1 MSIQYAIRD
10 NSNAIAALNDG
21 EEIAKIDIQRLASVM
36 TSLKGNNSKNGYRTT
51 VTNLNKEIN
60 YIYNSLVSN
69 SFLNKENMTLLNT
82 YNSFLNGLITKVRTA
97 SSINNQVMQNYGV
110 SVDVIIENKDK
121 FSSNSDESASKKLR
135 VDYIC
140 ENNKEFRT
148 IFENIKNNHQ
158 IKKSDTNF
166 FIFGNNKI
174 NGWYITEKRFDSNI
188 DTSGTTLD
196 DLRKFFDKDYIKCQI
211 SSGKKRYAT
220 SFYKLNDKGFKQ
232 TSFTTN
238 ELEELKDR
246 YLFRYV
252 PSQNTIDKI
261 LESFEEIIKEN
272 GFELDS
278 DKAKISAFS
287 LEEFDEINIEIP
299 TSVKKISKKTKK
311 QEFDEIIKEGF
322 RNTGTSFLG
331 NFCNI
336 VDAHYDGM
344 PTESDICYIVQDE
357 DKEEF
362 NKYYNIY
369 KYNGDLKL
377 YNKEN
382 LGKYIKNGLEY
393 LFNNNSIE
401 KLNANNANIKAYF
414 NSNCGNFLK
423 KYDSKSGFQEFND
436 VDNYYDFY
444 SANTPYISLTFRYRN
459 DKGGIQE
466 ININSVEYPFIKSFN
481 CVDEGVK
488 TFTIKLF
495 DRDFNSLIKIYD
507 NKDKSKIIGESTL
520 EQILALSVGINNT
533 KQENDNEE
541 SKYSLAA
548 ANYGDVVG
556 TKVSEDMQYNLG
568 IIFGYSETNPKLTQ
582 GNSGEERENTT
593 GYLSSN
599 ASKDEDYTYAG
610 NTKYYT
616 KDKKKQRTHRWWET
630 STESSESDNKTL
642 SDRVNSSNQTTIRT
656 ELVKTLITGY
666 QTEFSSAG
674 IYYTIKAIE
683 ISQSELSKYKI
694 YQRYTNIKGTPSEVL
709 YTVMNMVNGIFDNEE
724 EGIKLY
730 IDESCRNGKDVV
742 IEDYEKEEESKD
754 EDNVNK
760 IQEPKQV
767 QISLGSKDALSMY
780 QDDLSQGLKEEVSFK
795 NVKKPKL
802 YKSVLSIL
810 NDLKAVMP
818 PKVVDSGLMK
828 DVIVTDQ
835 DGNSV
840 KAIQKQNAYRRFTY
854 GVQMDGKKVKV
865 YFYYQQP
872 TKFKRIRKYEWGP
885 ANGKHS
891 VITNVDIKTD
901 NEYALLTSMS
911 TITEKSTTIQ
921 TRDGGIIEL
930 KKTKR
935 EGHADYIAQ
944 PGESTPLEKIAYAYS
959 QALYKGSI
967 TIMGDPFYCFD
978 KFVQPYTYP
987 IYLDFR
993 LPVSQSWSNS
1003 SNTEN
1008 KIGYSHFMSGFYVV
1022 TKITHDINDSGFRTI
1037 LEVMSYPN
1045 ITNDVLG

>member
-1 MSIQYAIRD
+1 MSVRVSWGIDSEEEKKIVCYSNETGEKKKIATFDANNFANIFTAFQGTTDSEATKRNVMKNINQYIYD
-10 NSNAIAALNDG
+10 LYLKILNNSYLVGEDQSFKDSKQKILTDFISKINSNNEINKNIINNLQNKKIAELRKEYDNINEYIIQLCKYSGTKNDKKYDDYYFIPYGYGVGNCIIDFPTGNYINSSLNKSLEIYTIKEPKLSKLVNINGSIEVSSEFGKYLDENNNSAYYNDIFLKYVPSINDLQTWLKNYENSVLKNKGFEFGSEKEKIEIPIFLGSADKQTVEIPKYVTESSTKNKEEVVDQVIKYGFLGSNPSGSFITYATRADVMKFPSG
-21 EEIAKIDIQRLASVM
+21 EANYKID
-36 TSLKGNNSKNGYRTT
+36 
-51 VTNLNKEIN
+51 KEIVGDYDIYKYGAKEIDFN
-60 YIYNSLVSN
+60 NKVALGEYITNGLKYLHNNNTINSLVN
-69 SFLNKENMTLLNT
+69 
-82 YNSFLNGLITKVRTA
+82 
-97 SSINNQVMQNYGV
+97 
-110 SVDVIIENKDK
+110 
-121 FSSNSDESASKKLR
+121 
-135 VDYIC
+135 
-140 ENNKEFRT
+140 
-148 IFENIKNNHQ
+148 
-158 IKKSDTNF
+158 
-166 FIFGNNKI
+166 
-174 NGWYITEKRFDSNI
+174 
-188 DTSGTTLD
+188 
-196 DLRKFFDKDYIKCQI
+196 
-211 SSGKKRYAT
+211 
-220 SFYKLNDKGFKQ
+220 
-232 TSFTTN
+232 
-238 ELEELKDR
+238 
-246 YLFRYV
+246 
-252 PSQNTIDKI
+252 
-261 LESFEEIIKEN
+261 
-272 GFELDS
+272 
-278 DKAKISAFS
+278 
-287 LEEFDEINIEIP
+287 
-299 TSVKKISKKTKK
+299 
-311 QEFDEIIKEGF
+311 
-322 RNTGTSFLG
+322 
-331 NFCNI
+331 
-336 VDAHYDGM
+336 
-344 PTESDICYIVQDE
+344 
-357 DKEEF
+357 
-362 NKYYNIY
+362 
-369 KYNGDLKL
+369 
-377 YNKEN
+377 
-382 LGKYIKNGLEY
+382 
-393 LFNNNSIE
+393 
-401 KLNANNANIKAYF
+401 NNANIKSYF
-414 NSNCGNFLK
+414 NDNCGNFLK

-444 SANTPYISLTFRYRN
+444 SASTPYVSLTFRYRN
-459 DKGGIQE
+459 DKGGIQKV
-466 ININSVEYPFIKSFN
+466 NINSVEYPFIKSFN

-495 DRDFNSLIKIYD
+495 DRDFNSLINIYD

-568 IIFGYSETNPKLTQ
+568 ITFGYSETNPKLTQ
-582 GNSGEERENTT
+582 ENGTN
-593 GYLSSN
+593 YLSDR
-599 ASKDEDYTYAG
+599 ASQDENYAKAG
-610 NTKYYT
+610 NTRYLKNGT
-616 KDKKKQRTHRWWET
+616 ENQRSHRWWET
-630 STESSESDNKTL
+630 SVEESNDHNKTL

-683 ISQSELSKYKI
+683 VSQSELSKYKI

-810 NDLKAVMP
+810 NDLKAIMP

-891 VITNVDIKTD
+891 VITNIDIKTD

-911 TITEKSTTIQ
+911 TVTEKGASVIS
-921 TRDGGIIEL
+921 RDGYGTEAL
-930 KKTKR
+930 KNKDVKY
-935 EGHADYIAQ
+935 ADYIAQ
-944 PGESTPLEKIAYAYS
+944 PGESTPLEQIAYAYS

-1003 SNTEN
+1003 SNTN

>member
-1 MSIQYAIRD
+1 MH
-10 NSNAIAALNDG
+10 
-21 EEIAKIDIQRLASVM
+21 
-36 TSLKGNNSKNGYRTT
+36 NNNT
-51 VTNLNKEIN
+51 I
-60 YIYNSLVSN
+60 NSLVN
-69 SFLNKENMTLLNT
+69 
-82 YNSFLNGLITKVRTA
+82 
-97 SSINNQVMQNYGV
+97 
-110 SVDVIIENKDK
+110 
-121 FSSNSDESASKKLR
+121 
-135 VDYIC
+135 
-140 ENNKEFRT
+140 
-148 IFENIKNNHQ
+148 
-158 IKKSDTNF
+158 
-166 FIFGNNKI
+166 
-174 NGWYITEKRFDSNI
+174 
-188 DTSGTTLD
+188 
-196 DLRKFFDKDYIKCQI
+196 
-211 SSGKKRYAT
+211 
-220 SFYKLNDKGFKQ
+220 
-232 TSFTTN
+232 
-238 ELEELKDR
+238 
-246 YLFRYV
+246 
-252 PSQNTIDKI
+252 
-261 LESFEEIIKEN
+261 
-272 GFELDS
+272 
-278 DKAKISAFS
+278 
-287 LEEFDEINIEIP
+287 
-299 TSVKKISKKTKK
+299 
-311 QEFDEIIKEGF
+311 
-322 RNTGTSFLG
+322 
-331 NFCNI
+331 
-336 VDAHYDGM
+336 
-344 PTESDICYIVQDE
+344 
-357 DKEEF
+357 
-362 NKYYNIY
+362 
-369 KYNGDLKL
+369 
-377 YNKEN
+377 
-382 LGKYIKNGLEY
+382 
-393 LFNNNSIE
+393 
-401 KLNANNANIKAYF
+401 NNANIKSYF
-414 NSNCGNFLK
+414 NDNCGNFLK
-423 KYDSKSGFQEFND
+423 DYDSKSGFQEFND

-444 SANTPYISLTFRYRN
+444 SASTPYVSLTFRYRN
-459 DKGGIQE
+459 DKGGIQKV
-466 ININSVEYPFIKSFN
+466 NINSVEYPFIKSFN

-541 SKYSLAA
+541 TKYSLTA

-556 TKVSEDMQYNLG
+556 TKVSEDMQFNLG

-582 GNSGEERENTT
+582 ENGTN
-593 GYLSSN
+593 YLSDR
-599 ASKDEDYTYAG
+599 ASQDENYAKAG
-610 NTKYYT
+610 NTRYLKNGT
-616 KDKKKQRTHRWWET
+616 ENQRTHRWWET
-630 STESSESDNKTL
+630 SVEESNDHNRTL

-683 ISQSELSKYKI
+683 VSQSELSKYKI

-730 IDESCRNGKDVV
+730 IDESCRSGKDVV

-780 QDDLSQGLKEEVSFK
+780 QDDLSQGLKEEISFK

-810 NDLKAVMP
+810 NDLKAIMP

-911 TITEKSTTIQ
+911 TVTEKGASVIS
-921 TRDGGIIEL
+921 RDGYGTEAL
-930 KKTKR
+930 KNKDVKY
-935 EGHADYIAQ
+935 ADYIAQ
-944 PGESTPLEKIAYAYS
+944 PGESTPLKKIAYAYS

-1003 SNTEN
+1003 SNTN

>member
-1 MSIQYAIRD
+1 MSVRVSWGIDSEEEKKIACYSNETGKKKKIATFDANNFANIFTAFQGTTDSETAKRNVMKNINQYIYD
-10 NSNAIAALNDG
+10 LYLKILNNNYLVGEDQSFKDSKQKILTDFISKISSNN
-21 EEIAKIDIQRLASVM
+21 E
-36 TSLKGNNSKNGYRTT
+36 
-51 VTNLNKEIN
+51 LNKEIIKNLQNKKIAELRKEYDNINEFIIQLCKYSGIKNDKKYDDYYFIPYGYGVGNCIIGFPTGN
-60 YIYNSLVSN
+60 YINSSLDKSLEIYTVKEPKLSKLVNINGFIEVSSKFGN
-69 SFLNKENMTLLNT
+69 YLN
-82 YNSFLNGLITKVRTA
+82 
-97 SSINNQVMQNYGV
+97 
-110 SVDVIIENKDK
+110 
-121 FSSNSDESASKKLR
+121 
-135 VDYIC
+135 
-140 ENNKEFRT
+140 ENNNSARYNN
-148 IFENIKNNHQ
+148 IF
-158 IKKSDTNF
+158 
-166 FIFGNNKI
+166 
-174 NGWYITEKRFDSNI
+174 
-188 DTSGTTLD
+188 
-196 DLRKFFDKDYIKCQI
+196 
-211 SSGKKRYAT
+211 
-220 SFYKLNDKGFKQ
+220 
-232 TSFTTN
+232 
-238 ELEELKDR
+238 LK
-246 YLFRYV
+246 YV
-252 PSQNTIDKI
+252 PSINDLQTWLKNYEDSVLKN
-261 LESFEEIIKEN
+261 K
-272 GFELDS
+272 GFEFGS
-278 DKAKISAFS
+278 EKEK
-287 LEEFDEINIEIP
+287 IEIP
-299 TSVKKISKKTKK
+299 TFLGSTDK
-311 QEFDEIIKEGF
+311 QIVEIPKYIKESSTKNKEEIVDQVIKYG
-322 RNTGTSFLG
+322 FLG
-331 NFCNI
+331 NNPSGSFIIYATKPNI
-336 VDAHYDGM
+336 MNFPSGEANYK
-344 PTESDICYIVQDE
+344 I
-357 DKEEF
+357 DKEIVGD
-362 NKYYNIY
+362 YDIY
-369 KYNGDLKL
+369 KYGAKEIDFN
-377 YNKEN
+377 NKVA
-382 LGKYIKNGLEY
+382 LGEYITNGLKY
-393 LFNNNSIE
+393 LHNNNTINS
-401 KLNANNANIKAYF
+401 LVNTNANIKAYF
-414 NSNCGNFLK
+414 NDNCGNFLNE
-423 KYDSKSGFQEFND
+423 YDSKNGFQEFNN

-444 SANTPYISLTFRYRN
+444 SASTPYVSLTFRYRN
-459 DKGGIQE
+459 DKGGIQKV
-466 ININSVEYPFIKSFN
+466 NINSVEYPFIKSFN

-495 DRDFNSLIKIYD
+495 DRDFNSLINIYD
-507 NKDKSKIIGESTL
+507 DNGNKIGESTL

-541 SKYSLAA
+541 AKYSLTA

-582 GNSGEERENTT
+582 GNEGVERTKSTDYLSNRIT
-593 GYLSSN
+593 GY
-599 ASKDEDYTYAG
+599 TQAG
-610 NTKYYT
+610 NTKYLT
-616 KDKKKQRTHRWWET
+616 DNSTNQRTHRWWET
-630 STESSESDNKTL
+630 STESSKSDNKTL

-656 ELVKTLITGY
+656 ELIETLIIGY

-683 ISQSELSKYKI
+683 MSQSELSKYKI

-709 YTVMNMVNGIFDNEE
+709 YTVMNMVNSIFDDKDG
-724 EGIKLY
+724 GIKLY
-730 IDESCRNGKDVV
+730 IDESCRSGKDVV
-742 IEDYEKEEESKD
+742 IEDYEKEEENKD

-760 IQEPKQV
+760 VQEPKQV

-780 QDDLSQGLKEEVSFK
+780 QDDLSQELKDKEWFK
-795 NVKKPKL
+795 ENKKPKL

-854 GVQMDGKKVKV
+854 GVQKTDKGKVEV

-872 TKFKRIRKYEWGP
+872 TKFERIKKYEWGP

-911 TITEKSTTIQ
+911 TITEKSTIIQ
-921 TRDGGIIEL
+921 TRDGGTIEL
-930 KKTKR
+930 KKTKKK
-935 EGHADYIAQ
+935 GHADYIAQ

-1003 SNTEN
+1003 SSTN

>member
-1 MSIQYAIRD
+1 MQKDNFEEKRMSVRVSWGIDSEEEKKIVCYSNETGKKKKIATFDANNFANIFTAFQGTTDSEVTKRNVMKNINQYIYD
-10 NSNAIAALNDG
+10 LYL
-21 EEIAKIDIQRLASVM
+21 KIL
-36 TSLKGNNSKNGYRTT
+36 NNSYLVGEDQRFKNSKQKILSDFISKIKSNNESNK
-51 VTNLNKEIN
+51 NL
-60 YIYNSLVSN
+60 
-69 SFLNKENMTLLNT
+69 
-82 YNSFLNGLITKVRTA
+82 
-97 SSINNQVMQNYGV
+97 
-110 SVDVIIENKDK
+110 
-121 FSSNSDESASKKLR
+121 
-135 VDYIC
+135 
-140 ENNKEFRT
+140 
-148 IFENIKNNHQ
+148 
-158 IKKSDTNF
+158 
-166 FIFGNNKI
+166 
-174 NGWYITEKRFDSNI
+174 TEKVHNI
-188 DTSGTTLD
+188 IIK
-196 DLRKFFDKDYIKCQI
+196 DLRKENSDINEFIKELCRASKVSDDEYDYFYFVPSDNEVRNYIVSFPDDNYLLQDSKNKIETYVKKTPKLSQLVTFNPFVKIPDGFDKYLDQNSSLYNNIFFKYVPDIFDLQI
-211 SSGKKRYAT
+211 WLKEYEKDVL
-220 SFYKLNDKGFKQ
+220 KNKGFEFG
-232 TSFTTN
+232 S
-238 ELEELKDR
+238 E
-246 YLFRYV
+246 
-252 PSQNTIDKI
+252 
-261 LESFEEIIKEN
+261 KE
-272 GFELDS
+272 
-278 DKAKISAFS
+278 K
-287 LEEFDEINIEIP
+287 IEIP
-299 TSVKKISKKTKK
+299 TFLGSTHKQIVEIPKYVTESSTKNK
-311 QEFDEIIKEGF
+311 EEIVDQVIKYG
-322 RNTGTSFLG
+322 FLG
-331 NFCNI
+331 NNSNYGGSFIIYATKPNI
-336 VDAHYDGM
+336 MNFPSGEANYKIGKEIVGDYD
-344 PTESDICYIVQDE
+344 
-357 DKEEF
+357 
-362 NKYYNIY
+362 IY
-369 KYNGDLKL
+369 KYGAKEIDFN
-377 YNKEN
+377 NKVV
-382 LGKYIKNGLEY
+382 LGEYITNGLKY
-393 LFNNNSIE
+393 LHNNNTINS
-401 KLNANNANIKAYF
+401 LVYNNANIKIYF
-414 NSNCGNFLK
+414 NENCGNFLK
-423 KYDSKSGFQEFND
+423 KHDSNSPVEFND

-444 SANTPYISLTFRYRN
+444 SASTPYVSLKFRYRN
-459 DKGGIQE
+459 DKGGIQKV
-466 ININSVEYPFIKSFN
+466 NINSVEYPFIKSFN

-495 DRDFNSLIKIYD
+495 DRDFNSLINIYD
-507 NKDKSKIIGESTL
+507 DNGNKIGESTL

-533 KQENDNEE
+533 KQGINNTKQENNNEE
-541 SKYSLAA
+541 TKYSLTA

-582 GNSGEERENTT
+582 GNEGVERTKSTDYLSNRIT
-593 GYLSSN
+593 GY
-599 ASKDEDYTYAG
+599 TQAG
-610 NTKYYT
+610 NTKYLT
-616 KDKKKQRTHRWWET
+616 DNSTNQRTHRWWET
-630 STESSESDNKTL
+630 STESSKSDNKTL

-656 ELVKTLITGY
+656 EIIETLITGY

-683 ISQSELSKYKI
+683 MSQSELSKYKI

-709 YTVMNMVNGIFDNEE
+709 YTVMNMVNGIFDGKDG
-724 EGIKLY
+724 GIKLY
-730 IDESCRNGKDVV
+730 IDESCRNGKDIV

-760 IQEPKQV
+760 VQEPKQV

-780 QDDLSQGLKEEVSFK
+780 QDDLSSGLKEEPFFK
-795 NVKKPKL
+795 NNKKPKL

-840 KAIQKQNAYRRFTY
+840 KSIQKQNAYRRFTY
-854 GVQMDGKKVKV
+854 GVQTDDKGKVEV

-872 TKFKRIRKYEWGP
+872 TKFERIRKYEWGP

-911 TITEKSTTIQ
+911 TITEKSAIIQ
-921 TRDGGIIEL
+921 TRDGGTIEL
-930 KKTKR
+930 KKTKKK
-935 EGHADYIAQ
+935 GHADYIAQ

-1003 SNTEN
+1003 SNTN

-1045 ITNDVLG
+1045 ITNDVLGKTS

>member
-1 MSIQYAIRD
+1 MSIRVSWGIDSEEEKKIVCYSNETGEKKKIATFDANNFANIFTAFQGTTDSEVTKRNVMKNINQYIYDLYLKILNNSYLVGEDQSFKNSKQKILSDFISKIESNSKSNSYIINNFQNKTIGEIRKENSD
-10 NSNAIAALNDG
+10 INEFIIQLCNSNRVSENHYDSFNFLPRKARDFNQPGLINFPDGGYIKKSSNKLEDYIKENQNLSQLIYTNINDNFKKYLDQNSSLYNNIFLKYVPSNNDLYSWLGNYENNILKNKGFNFGSEKEKIEITTFFAGSADKQTVEIPKYVTESSTKNKEEVVDQVIKYGFLGNNPSGSFITYATKPNIMNFPSGEANYKIDKEIVGDYDIYKYGAKEIDFNNKVALGEYITNGLKYLHNNNNINSLVNSNAD
-21 EEIAKIDIQRLASVM
+21 
-36 TSLKGNNSKNGYRTT
+36 
-51 VTNLNKEIN
+51 
-60 YIYNSLVSN
+60 
-69 SFLNKENMTLLNT
+69 
-82 YNSFLNGLITKVRTA
+82 
-97 SSINNQVMQNYGV
+97 
-110 SVDVIIENKDK
+110 
-121 FSSNSDESASKKLR
+121 
-135 VDYIC
+135 
-140 ENNKEFRT
+140 
-148 IFENIKNNHQ
+148 
-158 IKKSDTNF
+158 
-166 FIFGNNKI
+166 
-174 NGWYITEKRFDSNI
+174 
-188 DTSGTTLD
+188 
-196 DLRKFFDKDYIKCQI
+196 
-211 SSGKKRYAT
+211 
-220 SFYKLNDKGFKQ
+220 
-232 TSFTTN
+232 
-238 ELEELKDR
+238 
-246 YLFRYV
+246 
-252 PSQNTIDKI
+252 
-261 LESFEEIIKEN
+261 
-272 GFELDS
+272 
-278 DKAKISAFS
+278 
-287 LEEFDEINIEIP
+287 
-299 TSVKKISKKTKK
+299 
-311 QEFDEIIKEGF
+311 
-322 RNTGTSFLG
+322 
-331 NFCNI
+331 
-336 VDAHYDGM
+336 
-344 PTESDICYIVQDE
+344 
-357 DKEEF
+357 
-362 NKYYNIY
+362 
-369 KYNGDLKL
+369 
-377 YNKEN
+377 
-382 LGKYIKNGLEY
+382 
-393 LFNNNSIE
+393 
-401 KLNANNANIKAYF
+401 IKAYF
-414 NSNCGNFLK
+414 NANCGNFLK
-423 KYDSKSGFQEFND
+423 KYDSDSFVEFND

-444 SANTPYISLTFRYRN
+444 SASTPYVSLKFRYRN
-459 DKGGIQE
+459 DKGGIQKV
-466 ININSVEYPFIKSFN
+466 NINSVEYPFIKSFN

-495 DRDFNSLIKIYD
+495 DRDFNSLINIYD
-507 NKDKSKIIGESTL
+507 DNGNKIGESTL

-533 KQENDNEE
+533 KQENNNEKA
-541 SKYSLAA
+541 KYSLTA

-556 TKVSEDMQYNLG
+556 TKVSDDMQYNLG

-582 GNSGEERENTT
+582 GNSGVERETST

-599 ASKDEDYTYAG
+599 ASTNGDYTYAG

-630 STESSESDNKTL
+630 STESSKSDNKTL

-656 ELVKTLITGY
+656 EIIETLITGY

-683 ISQSELSKYKI
+683 MSQSELSKYKI

-709 YTVMNMVNGIFDNEE
+709 YTVMNMVNGIFDGKDG
-724 EGIKLY
+724 GIKLY

-760 IQEPKQV
+760 VQEPKQV

-780 QDDLSQGLKEEVSFK
+780 QDDLSNGLKEEVSFK
-795 NVKKPKL
+795 NIKKPKL

-854 GVQMDGKKVKV
+854 GVQTDDKGKVEV

-891 VITNVDIKTD
+891 VITNIDIKTD

-911 TITEKSTTIQ
+911 TITEKGASVKS
-921 TRDGGIIEL
+921 RDGYGTEVL
-930 KKTKR
+930 KNKDVKY
-935 EGHADYIAQ
+935 ADYIAQ
-944 PGESTPLEKIAYAYS
+944 PGESTPLDKIAYAYS

-978 KFVQPYTYP
+978 KFVQPFTYP

-1003 SNTEN
+1003 SSTN

-1045 ITNDVLG
+1045 ITNDVLGTNKLN

>member
-1 MSIQYAIRD
+1 MSVRVSWGIDSEEEKKIVCYSNETGEKKKIATFDVNNFANIFTAFQGTTDSEATKRNVMKNINQYIYDLYLKILNNSYLVGEDQSFKDSKQKILSDFISKIESNSKSNSYIINNFQNKTIGEIRKENSDINEFIIQLC
-10 NSNAIAALNDG
+10 NSNRVSENHYDSFNFLPRKARDFNQPGLIKFPDGGYIKKSSNKLEDYIKENQNLSQLIYTNINDNFKKYLDQNSLLYNNIFLKYVPSNNDLCSWLGNYENNILKNKGFNFGSEKEKIEITTFFAGSVDKQTVEIPKYVTESSTKNKEEVVDQVIKYGFLGNNPSGSFVTYATKPNIMNFPSG
-21 EEIAKIDIQRLASVM
+21 EANYKID
-36 TSLKGNNSKNGYRTT
+36 
-51 VTNLNKEIN
+51 KEIVGDYDIYKYGAKEIDFN
-60 YIYNSLVSN
+60 NKVALGEYITNGLKYLHNNNTINSLV
-69 SFLNKENMTLLNT
+69 NT
-82 YNSFLNGLITKVRTA
+82 
-97 SSINNQVMQNYGV
+97 
-110 SVDVIIENKDK
+110 
-121 FSSNSDESASKKLR
+121 
-135 VDYIC
+135 
-140 ENNKEFRT
+140 
-148 IFENIKNNHQ
+148 
-158 IKKSDTNF
+158 
-166 FIFGNNKI
+166 
-174 NGWYITEKRFDSNI
+174 
-188 DTSGTTLD
+188 
-196 DLRKFFDKDYIKCQI
+196 
-211 SSGKKRYAT
+211 
-220 SFYKLNDKGFKQ
+220 
-232 TSFTTN
+232 
-238 ELEELKDR
+238 
-246 YLFRYV
+246 
-252 PSQNTIDKI
+252 
-261 LESFEEIIKEN
+261 
-272 GFELDS
+272 
-278 DKAKISAFS
+278 
-287 LEEFDEINIEIP
+287 
-299 TSVKKISKKTKK
+299 
-311 QEFDEIIKEGF
+311 
-322 RNTGTSFLG
+322 
-331 NFCNI
+331 
-336 VDAHYDGM
+336 
-344 PTESDICYIVQDE
+344 
-357 DKEEF
+357 
-362 NKYYNIY
+362 
-369 KYNGDLKL
+369 
-377 YNKEN
+377 
-382 LGKYIKNGLEY
+382 
-393 LFNNNSIE
+393 
-401 KLNANNANIKAYF
+401 NANIKAYF
-414 NSNCGNFLK
+414 NANCGNFLK
-423 KYDSKSGFQEFND
+423 KYDSDSFVEFND

-444 SANTPYISLTFRYRN
+444 SASTPYVSLKFRYRN
-459 DKGGIQE
+459 DKGGIQKV
-466 ININSVEYPFIKSFN
+466 NINSVEYPFIKSFN

-495 DRDFNSLIKIYD
+495 DRDFNSLINIYD
-507 NKDKSKIIGESTL
+507 DNGNKIGESTL

-533 KQENDNEE
+533 KQENNNEKA
-541 SKYSLAA
+541 KYSLTA

-556 TKVSEDMQYNLG
+556 TKVSDDMQYNLG

-582 GNSGEERENTT
+582 GNSGVERETST

-599 ASKDEDYTYAG
+599 ASTNGDYTHAG

-630 STESSESDNKTL
+630 STESSKSDNKTL

-656 ELVKTLITGY
+656 EIIETLITGY

-683 ISQSELSKYKI
+683 MSQSELSKYKI

-709 YTVMNMVNGIFDNEE
+709 YTVMNMVNGIFDGKDG
-724 EGIKLY
+724 GIKLY

-760 IQEPKQV
+760 VQEPKQV

-780 QDDLSQGLKEEVSFK
+780 QDDLSNGLKEEVSFK
-795 NVKKPKL
+795 NIKKPKL

-854 GVQMDGKKVKV
+854 GVQTDDKGKVEV

-891 VITNVDIKTD
+891 VITNIDIKTD

-911 TITEKSTTIQ
+911 TITEKGASVKS
-921 TRDGGIIEL
+921 RDGYGTEVL
-930 KKTKR
+930 KNKDVKY
-935 EGHADYIAQ
+935 ADYIAQ
-944 PGESTPLEKIAYAYS
+944 PGESTPLEQIAYAYS

-978 KFVQPYTYP
+978 KFVQPFTYP

-993 LPVSQSWSNS
+993 LPVSQSWASAKNSNV
-1003 SNTEN
+1003 
-1008 KIGYSHFMSGFYVV
+1008 GYSHFMSGFYVV

>member
-1 MSIQYAIRD
+1 MVDQVIKYGFLGNNPSGSFITYATRGD
-10 NSNAIAALNDG
+10 VMNFPNG
-21 EEIAKIDIQRLASVM
+21 EENYKID
-36 TSLKGNNSKNGYRTT
+36 
-51 VTNLNKEIN
+51 KEIVGDYDIYKYGAKEIDFN
-60 YIYNSLVSN
+60 NKVALGEYITNGLKYLHNNNTINSLVN
-69 SFLNKENMTLLNT
+69 S
-82 YNSFLNGLITKVRTA
+82 
-97 SSINNQVMQNYGV
+97 
-110 SVDVIIENKDK
+110 
-121 FSSNSDESASKKLR
+121 
-135 VDYIC
+135 
-140 ENNKEFRT
+140 
-148 IFENIKNNHQ
+148 
-158 IKKSDTNF
+158 
-166 FIFGNNKI
+166 
-174 NGWYITEKRFDSNI
+174 
-188 DTSGTTLD
+188 
-196 DLRKFFDKDYIKCQI
+196 
-211 SSGKKRYAT
+211 
-220 SFYKLNDKGFKQ
+220 
-232 TSFTTN
+232 
-238 ELEELKDR
+238 
-246 YLFRYV
+246 
-252 PSQNTIDKI
+252 
-261 LESFEEIIKEN
+261 
-272 GFELDS
+272 
-278 DKAKISAFS
+278 
-287 LEEFDEINIEIP
+287 
-299 TSVKKISKKTKK
+299 
-311 QEFDEIIKEGF
+311 
-322 RNTGTSFLG
+322 
-331 NFCNI
+331 
-336 VDAHYDGM
+336 
-344 PTESDICYIVQDE
+344 
-357 DKEEF
+357 
-362 NKYYNIY
+362 
-369 KYNGDLKL
+369 
-377 YNKEN
+377 
-382 LGKYIKNGLEY
+382 
-393 LFNNNSIE
+393 
-401 KLNANNANIKAYF
+401 NANIKAYF

-423 KYDSKSGFQEFND
+423 EYDSKSGFQEFND

-444 SANTPYISLTFRYRN
+444 SASTPYVSLTFCYRN
-459 DKGGIQE
+459 DKGGIQKV
-466 ININSVEYPFIKSFN
+466 NINSVEYPFIKSFN

-533 KQENDNEE
+533 KQKNNNEE
-541 SKYSLAA
+541 TKYSLAA

-568 IIFGYSETNPKLTQ
+568 IIFGYSETNPKLAQ
-582 GNSGEERENTT
+582 ENGT
-593 GYLSSN
+593 GYLSDIVN
-599 ASKDEDYTYAG
+599 KEGDYAKAG
-610 NTKYYT
+610 NTKYL
-616 KDKKKQRTHRWWET
+616 KNGKENQRTHRWWET
-630 STESSESDNKTL
+630 SVEQSNSHNRTL
-642 SDRVNSSNQTTIRT
+642 SDRVSSPNQTTIRT
-656 ELVKTLITGY
+656 ELVKTLIIGY

-683 ISQSELSKYKI
+683 VSQSELSKYKI

-709 YTVMNMVNGIFDNEE
+709 YTVMNIVNGIFDDKD

-780 QDDLSQGLKEEVSFK
+780 QDNLSNGLKEEISFK

-854 GVQMDGKKVKV
+854 GVQVDEDKKVKV

-872 TKFKRIRKYEWGP
+872 TKFERIRKYEWGP

-891 VITNVDIKTD
+891 VITNIDIKTD

-911 TITEKSTTIQ
+911 TITEKGASIKS
-921 TRDGGIIEL
+921 RDGHETGIIT
-930 KKTKR
+930 KKADY
-935 EGHADYIAQ
+935 ADYIAQ
-944 PGESTPLEKIAYAYS
+944 PGDSTPLDQIAYAYS

-978 KFVQPYTYP
+978 KFVQPFTYP

-1003 SNTEN
+1003 SNTN

-1045 ITNDVLG
+1045 ITNDVLGTTS

>member
-1 MSIQYAIRD
+1 MSVKVSWGIDSEEEKKIVCYSNETGEKKKIATFDANNFANIFTAFQGTTDSEATKRNVMKNINQYIYDLYLKILNNSYLVGEDQSFKDSKQKILSDFISKIESNSKSNSYIINNFQNKTIGEIRKENSDINEFIIQLC
-10 NSNAIAALNDG
+10 NSNRVSENHYDSFNFLPRKARDFNQPGLIKFPDGGYIKKSSNKLEDYIKENQNLSQLIYTNINDNFKKYLDQNSLLYNNIFLKYVPSNNDLCSWLGNYENNILKNKGFNFGSEKEKIEITTFFAGSADKQTVEIPKYVTESSTKNKEEVVDQVIKYGFLGNNPSGSFVTYATKPNIMNFPSG
-21 EEIAKIDIQRLASVM
+21 EANYKID
-36 TSLKGNNSKNGYRTT
+36 
-51 VTNLNKEIN
+51 KEIVGDYDIYKYGAKEIDFN
-60 YIYNSLVSN
+60 NKVALGEYITNGLKYLHNNNTINSLV
-69 SFLNKENMTLLNT
+69 NT
-82 YNSFLNGLITKVRTA
+82 
-97 SSINNQVMQNYGV
+97 
-110 SVDVIIENKDK
+110 
-121 FSSNSDESASKKLR
+121 
-135 VDYIC
+135 
-140 ENNKEFRT
+140 
-148 IFENIKNNHQ
+148 
-158 IKKSDTNF
+158 
-166 FIFGNNKI
+166 
-174 NGWYITEKRFDSNI
+174 
-188 DTSGTTLD
+188 
-196 DLRKFFDKDYIKCQI
+196 
-211 SSGKKRYAT
+211 
-220 SFYKLNDKGFKQ
+220 
-232 TSFTTN
+232 
-238 ELEELKDR
+238 
-246 YLFRYV
+246 
-252 PSQNTIDKI
+252 
-261 LESFEEIIKEN
+261 
-272 GFELDS
+272 
-278 DKAKISAFS
+278 
-287 LEEFDEINIEIP
+287 
-299 TSVKKISKKTKK
+299 
-311 QEFDEIIKEGF
+311 
-322 RNTGTSFLG
+322 
-331 NFCNI
+331 
-336 VDAHYDGM
+336 
-344 PTESDICYIVQDE
+344 
-357 DKEEF
+357 
-362 NKYYNIY
+362 
-369 KYNGDLKL
+369 
-377 YNKEN
+377 
-382 LGKYIKNGLEY
+382 
-393 LFNNNSIE
+393 
-401 KLNANNANIKAYF
+401 NANIKAYF
-414 NSNCGNFLK
+414 NANCGNFLK
-423 KYDSKSGFQEFND
+423 KYDSDSFVEFND

-444 SANTPYISLTFRYRN
+444 SASTPYVSLKFRYRN
-459 DKGGIQE
+459 DKGGIQKV
-466 ININSVEYPFIKSFN
+466 NINSVEYPFIKSFN

-495 DRDFNSLIKIYD
+495 DRDFNSLINIYD
-507 NKDKSKIIGESTL
+507 DNGNKIGESTL

-533 KQENDNEE
+533 KQENNNEKA
-541 SKYSLAA
+541 KYSLTA

-556 TKVSEDMQYNLG
+556 TKVSDDMQYNLG

-582 GNSGEERENTT
+582 GNSGVERETST

-599 ASKDEDYTYAG
+599 ASTNGDYTHAG

-630 STESSESDNKTL
+630 STESSKSDNKTL

-656 ELVKTLITGY
+656 EIIETLITGY

-683 ISQSELSKYKI
+683 MSQSELSKYKI

-709 YTVMNMVNGIFDNEE
+709 YTVMNMVNGIFDGKDG
-724 EGIKLY
+724 GIKLY

-760 IQEPKQV
+760 VQEPKQV

-780 QDDLSQGLKEEVSFK
+780 QDDLSNGLKEEISFK
-795 NVKKPKL
+795 NIKKPKL

-854 GVQMDGKKVKV
+854 GVQTDDKGKVEV

-891 VITNVDIKTD
+891 VITNIDIKTD

-911 TITEKSTTIQ
+911 TITEKGAFVKS
-921 TRDGGIIEL
+921 RDGYGTEVL
-930 KKTKR
+930 KNKDVKY
-935 EGHADYIAQ
+935 ADYIAQ
-944 PGESTPLEKIAYAYS
+944 PGESTPLEQIAYAYS

-978 KFVQPYTYP
+978 KFVQPFTYP

-993 LPVSQSWSNS
+993 LPVSQSWASAKNSNV
-1003 SNTEN
+1003 
-1008 KIGYSHFMSGFYVV
+1008 GYSHFMSGFYVV

>member
-1 MSIQYAIRD
+1 MSVRVSWGIDSEEEKKIVCYSNETGEKKKIATFDANNFANIFTAFQGTTDSEVTKRNVMKNINQYIYDLYLKILNNSYLVGEDQSFKDSKQEILTDFISKIESNSKSNSYIINNFQNKTIKELRKE
-10 NSNAIAALNDG
+10 NSNINEFIVQLCNSNKVSENHYDSYSFLPKKVRDSNQPGLIKFPDGNYIKKSSNKLEDYIKENQNLSQLIYVNINDSFKKYLDQNSSLYNNIFLKYVPNNNDLHSWLRNYENNIKNKGFNFGNEKEKIEITTFFAGLPDAQTVEIPKYVTESSTKNKEEVVDQVIKYGFLGNSNYGGSFIMYATKPSIMNFPSG
-21 EEIAKIDIQRLASVM
+21 EANYKID
-36 TSLKGNNSKNGYRTT
+36 
-51 VTNLNKEIN
+51 KEIVGDYDIYKYGAKEIDFN
-60 YIYNSLVSN
+60 NKVALGEYITNGLKYLHNNNTINSLVN
-69 SFLNKENMTLLNT
+69 
-82 YNSFLNGLITKVRTA
+82 
-97 SSINNQVMQNYGV
+97 
-110 SVDVIIENKDK
+110 
-121 FSSNSDESASKKLR
+121 
-135 VDYIC
+135 
-140 ENNKEFRT
+140 
-148 IFENIKNNHQ
+148 
-158 IKKSDTNF
+158 
-166 FIFGNNKI
+166 
-174 NGWYITEKRFDSNI
+174 
-188 DTSGTTLD
+188 
-196 DLRKFFDKDYIKCQI
+196 
-211 SSGKKRYAT
+211 
-220 SFYKLNDKGFKQ
+220 
-232 TSFTTN
+232 
-238 ELEELKDR
+238 
-246 YLFRYV
+246 
-252 PSQNTIDKI
+252 
-261 LESFEEIIKEN
+261 
-272 GFELDS
+272 
-278 DKAKISAFS
+278 
-287 LEEFDEINIEIP
+287 
-299 TSVKKISKKTKK
+299 
-311 QEFDEIIKEGF
+311 
-322 RNTGTSFLG
+322 
-331 NFCNI
+331 
-336 VDAHYDGM
+336 
-344 PTESDICYIVQDE
+344 
-357 DKEEF
+357 
-362 NKYYNIY
+362 
-369 KYNGDLKL
+369 
-377 YNKEN
+377 
-382 LGKYIKNGLEY
+382 
-393 LFNNNSIE
+393 
-401 KLNANNANIKAYF
+401 NNANIKSYF
-414 NSNCGNFLK
+414 NDNCGNFLK

-444 SANTPYISLTFRYRN
+444 SASTPYVSLTFRYRN

-466 ININSVEYPFIKSFN
+466 VNINSVEYPFIKSFN

-495 DRDFNSLIKIYD
+495 DRDFNSLINIYD

-520 EQILALSVGINNT
+520 EQILALSVGINNS
-533 KQENDNEE
+533 KQENNNEE
-541 SKYSLAA
+541 TKYSLAA

-556 TKVSEDMQYNLG
+556 TKVSDDMQFNLG

-582 GNSGEERENTT
+582 ENGTN
-593 GYLSSN
+593 YLSDR
-599 ASKDEDYTYAG
+599 ASQDENYTKAG

-683 ISQSELSKYKI
+683 VSQSELSKYKI

-760 IQEPKQV
+760 VQEPKQV

-780 QDDLSQGLKEEVSFK
+780 QDNLSNGLKEEVSFK

-854 GVQMDGKKVKV
+854 GVQVDKDKKVKV

-872 TKFKRIRKYEWGP
+872 TKFERIRKYEWGP

-891 VITNVDIKTD
+891 VITNIDIKTD

-911 TITEKSTTIQ
+911 TITEKSTTMQ

-935 EGHADYIAQ
+935 EGYADYIAQ

>member
-1 MSIQYAIRD
+1 MYNNIFLKYVPNNNDLHSWLRNYENNIKNKGFNFGNEKEKIEITTFFAGSPDTQTVEIPKYVTESSTKNKEEVVDQVIKYGFLG
-10 NSNAIAALNDG
+10 NSNYGGSFIMYATKPSIMNFPSG
-21 EEIAKIDIQRLASVM
+21 EANYKID
-36 TSLKGNNSKNGYRTT
+36 
-51 VTNLNKEIN
+51 KEIVGDYDIYKYGAKEIDFN
-60 YIYNSLVSN
+60 NKVALGEYITNGLKYLHNNNTINSLVN
-69 SFLNKENMTLLNT
+69 
-82 YNSFLNGLITKVRTA
+82 
-97 SSINNQVMQNYGV
+97 
-110 SVDVIIENKDK
+110 
-121 FSSNSDESASKKLR
+121 
-135 VDYIC
+135 
-140 ENNKEFRT
+140 
-148 IFENIKNNHQ
+148 
-158 IKKSDTNF
+158 
-166 FIFGNNKI
+166 
-174 NGWYITEKRFDSNI
+174 
-188 DTSGTTLD
+188 
-196 DLRKFFDKDYIKCQI
+196 
-211 SSGKKRYAT
+211 
-220 SFYKLNDKGFKQ
+220 
-232 TSFTTN
+232 
-238 ELEELKDR
+238 
-246 YLFRYV
+246 
-252 PSQNTIDKI
+252 
-261 LESFEEIIKEN
+261 
-272 GFELDS
+272 
-278 DKAKISAFS
+278 
-287 LEEFDEINIEIP
+287 
-299 TSVKKISKKTKK
+299 
-311 QEFDEIIKEGF
+311 
-322 RNTGTSFLG
+322 
-331 NFCNI
+331 
-336 VDAHYDGM
+336 
-344 PTESDICYIVQDE
+344 
-357 DKEEF
+357 
-362 NKYYNIY
+362 
-369 KYNGDLKL
+369 
-377 YNKEN
+377 
-382 LGKYIKNGLEY
+382 
-393 LFNNNSIE
+393 
-401 KLNANNANIKAYF
+401 NNANIKSYF

-423 KYDSKSGFQEFND
+423 NYDSKSGFQEFND

-444 SANTPYISLTFRYRN
+444 SASTPYVSLTFRYRN
-459 DKGGIQE
+459 DKGGIQKV
-466 ININSVEYPFIKSFN
+466 NINSVEYPFIKSFN

-495 DRDFNSLIKIYD
+495 DRDFNSLINIYD
-507 NKDKSKIIGESTL
+507 NKDKRKIIGESTL
-520 EQILALSVGINNT
+520 EQILALSVGINNS
-533 KQENDNEE
+533 KQENNNEE
-541 SKYSLAA
+541 TKYSLAA

-556 TKVSEDMQYNLG
+556 TKVSDDMQFNLG

-582 GNSGEERENTT
+582 ENGTN
-593 GYLSSN
+593 YLSDR
-599 ASKDEDYTYAG
+599 ASQDENYAKAG
-610 NTKYYT
+610 NTRYLKNGSE
-616 KDKKKQRTHRWWET
+616 KQRTHRWWET
-630 STESSESDNKTL
+630 SVEESDDHNRTL
-642 SDRVNSSNQTTIRT
+642 SDRVNSPNQTTIRT

-683 ISQSELSKYKI
+683 VSQSELSKYKI

-780 QDDLSQGLKEEVSFK
+780 QDNLSNGLKEEVSFK

-854 GVQMDGKKVKV
+854 GVQVDGKKVKV

-891 VITNVDIKTD
+891 VITNIDIKTD

-911 TITEKSTTIQ
+911 TVTEKGASVIS
-921 TRDGGIIEL
+921 RDGYGTEAL
-930 KKTKR
+930 KNKDVKY
-935 EGHADYIAQ
+935 ADYIAQ
-944 PGESTPLEKIAYAYS
+944 PGDSTPLEQIAYAYS

-978 KFVQPYTYP
+978 KFVQPFTYP

-1003 SNTEN
+1003 SNTN

-1045 ITNDVLG
+1045 ITNDVLGTNKLN

>member
-1 MSIQYAIRD
+1 MSIRVSWGIDSEEEKKIVCYSNETGEKKKIATFDANNFANIFTAFQGTTDSEVTKRNVMKNINQYIYDLYLKILNNSYLVGEDQSFKNSKQKILSDFISKIKSNSESNSYIINNFQNKTIGEIRKENSD
-10 NSNAIAALNDG
+10 INEFIIQLCNSNRVSENHYDSFNFLPRKARDFNQPGLIKFPDGGYIKKSSNKLEDYIKENQNLSQLIYTNINDNFKKYLDQNSSLYNNIFLKYVPSNNDLYSWLGNYENNILKNKGFNFGSEKEKIEITTFFAGSADKQTVEIPKYVTESSTKNKEEVVDQVIKYGFLGNNPSGSFITYATKPNIMNFPSG
-21 EEIAKIDIQRLASVM
+21 EANYKID
-36 TSLKGNNSKNGYRTT
+36 
-51 VTNLNKEIN
+51 KEIVGDYDIYKYGAKEIDFN
-60 YIYNSLVSN
+60 NKVALGEYITNGLKYLHNNNTINSLV
-69 SFLNKENMTLLNT
+69 NT
-82 YNSFLNGLITKVRTA
+82 
-97 SSINNQVMQNYGV
+97 
-110 SVDVIIENKDK
+110 
-121 FSSNSDESASKKLR
+121 
-135 VDYIC
+135 
-140 ENNKEFRT
+140 
-148 IFENIKNNHQ
+148 
-158 IKKSDTNF
+158 
-166 FIFGNNKI
+166 
-174 NGWYITEKRFDSNI
+174 
-188 DTSGTTLD
+188 
-196 DLRKFFDKDYIKCQI
+196 
-211 SSGKKRYAT
+211 
-220 SFYKLNDKGFKQ
+220 
-232 TSFTTN
+232 
-238 ELEELKDR
+238 
-246 YLFRYV
+246 
-252 PSQNTIDKI
+252 
-261 LESFEEIIKEN
+261 
-272 GFELDS
+272 
-278 DKAKISAFS
+278 
-287 LEEFDEINIEIP
+287 
-299 TSVKKISKKTKK
+299 
-311 QEFDEIIKEGF
+311 
-322 RNTGTSFLG
+322 
-331 NFCNI
+331 
-336 VDAHYDGM
+336 
-344 PTESDICYIVQDE
+344 
-357 DKEEF
+357 
-362 NKYYNIY
+362 
-369 KYNGDLKL
+369 
-377 YNKEN
+377 
-382 LGKYIKNGLEY
+382 
-393 LFNNNSIE
+393 
-401 KLNANNANIKAYF
+401 NANIKAYF
-414 NSNCGNFLK
+414 NANCGNFLK
-423 KYDSKSGFQEFND
+423 KYDSDSFLEFND

-444 SANTPYISLTFRYRN
+444 SASTPYVSLKFRYRN
-459 DKGGIQE
+459 DKGGIQKV
-466 ININSVEYPFIKSFN
+466 NINSVEYPFIKSFN

-495 DRDFNSLIKIYD
+495 DRDFNSLINIYD
-507 NKDKSKIIGESTL
+507 DNGNKIGESTL

-533 KQENDNEE
+533 KQENNNEKA
-541 SKYSLAA
+541 KYSLTA

-556 TKVSEDMQYNLG
+556 TKVSDDMQYNLG

-582 GNSGEERENTT
+582 GNSGVERETST

-599 ASKDEDYTYAG
+599 ASTNGDYTYAG

-616 KDKKKQRTHRWWET
+616 KDKKKQRTHRWWEI
-630 STESSESDNKTL
+630 STESSKSDNKTL
-642 SDRVNSSNQTTIRT
+642 LDRVNSSNQTTIRT
-656 ELVKTLITGY
+656 EIIETLITGY

-683 ISQSELSKYKI
+683 MSQSELSKYKI

-709 YTVMNMVNGIFDNEE
+709 YTVMNMVNGIFDGKDG
-724 EGIKLY
+724 GIKLY

-760 IQEPKQV
+760 VQEPKQV

-780 QDDLSQGLKEEVSFK
+780 QDDLSNGLKEEVSFK
-795 NVKKPKL
+795 NIKKPKL

-854 GVQMDGKKVKV
+854 GVQKTDKGKVEI

-891 VITNVDIKTD
+891 VITNIDIKTD

-911 TITEKSTTIQ
+911 TITEKGASVKS
-921 TRDGGIIEL
+921 RDGYGTEVL
-930 KKTKR
+930 KNKDVKY
-935 EGHADYIAQ
+935 ADYIAQ
-944 PGESTPLEKIAYAYS
+944 PGESTPLDKIAYAYS

-978 KFVQPYTYP
+978 KFVQPFTYP

-1003 SNTEN
+1003 SSTN

-1045 ITNDVLG
+1045 ITNDVLGTNKLN

>member
-1 MSIQYAIRD
+1 MSVRVSWGIDSEEEKKIVCYSNETGEKKKIATFDANNFANIFTAFQGTADSEVTKRNVMKNINQYIYD
-10 NSNAIAALNDG
+10 LYLKILNNSYLVGEDQSFKDSKQKILTDFISKINSNNEINKNIINNLQNKKIAELRKEYDNINEFIIQLCKYSGTKNDKKYDDYYFIPYGYGVGNCIIGFPTGNYINSSLGKSLEIYTIKEPKLSKLVNINGSIEVSSEFGKYLDENNNSAYYNDIFLKYVPSINDLQTWLKNYEDSVLKNKGFEFSSEKEKIEIPIFLGSTDKQTVEIPKYVKESSTKNKEEVVDQVIKYGFLGSNPSGSFITYATRADVMKFPSG
-21 EEIAKIDIQRLASVM
+21 EANYKID
-36 TSLKGNNSKNGYRTT
+36 
-51 VTNLNKEIN
+51 KEIIGDYDIYKYGAKEIDFN
-60 YIYNSLVSN
+60 NKVALGEYITNGLKYLHNNNTINSLVN
-69 SFLNKENMTLLNT
+69 
-82 YNSFLNGLITKVRTA
+82 
-97 SSINNQVMQNYGV
+97 
-110 SVDVIIENKDK
+110 
-121 FSSNSDESASKKLR
+121 
-135 VDYIC
+135 
-140 ENNKEFRT
+140 
-148 IFENIKNNHQ
+148 
-158 IKKSDTNF
+158 
-166 FIFGNNKI
+166 
-174 NGWYITEKRFDSNI
+174 
-188 DTSGTTLD
+188 
-196 DLRKFFDKDYIKCQI
+196 
-211 SSGKKRYAT
+211 
-220 SFYKLNDKGFKQ
+220 
-232 TSFTTN
+232 
-238 ELEELKDR
+238 
-246 YLFRYV
+246 
-252 PSQNTIDKI
+252 
-261 LESFEEIIKEN
+261 
-272 GFELDS
+272 
-278 DKAKISAFS
+278 
-287 LEEFDEINIEIP
+287 
-299 TSVKKISKKTKK
+299 
-311 QEFDEIIKEGF
+311 
-322 RNTGTSFLG
+322 
-331 NFCNI
+331 
-336 VDAHYDGM
+336 
-344 PTESDICYIVQDE
+344 
-357 DKEEF
+357 
-362 NKYYNIY
+362 
-369 KYNGDLKL
+369 
-377 YNKEN
+377 
-382 LGKYIKNGLEY
+382 
-393 LFNNNSIE
+393 
-401 KLNANNANIKAYF
+401 NNANIKSYF
-414 NSNCGNFLK
+414 NDNCGNFLK
-423 KYDSKSGFQEFND
+423 DYDSKSGFQEFND

-444 SANTPYISLTFRYRN
+444 SASTPYVSLTFRYRN
-459 DKGGIQE
+459 DKGGIQKV
-466 ININSVEYPFIKSFN
+466 NINSVEYPFIKSFN

-507 NKDKSKIIGESTL
+507 DNSNKIGESTL

-556 TKVSEDMQYNLG
+556 TKVSEDMQFNLG

-582 GNSGEERENTT
+582 ENGTN
-593 GYLSSN
+593 YLSDR
-599 ASKDEDYTYAG
+599 ASQDENYAKAG
-610 NTKYYT
+610 NTRYLKNGT
-616 KDKKKQRTHRWWET
+616 ENQRSHRWWET
-630 STESSESDNKTL
+630 SVEESNDHNKTL

-683 ISQSELSKYKI
+683 ASQSELSKYKI

-780 QDDLSQGLKEEVSFK
+780 QDDLSQGLKEEISFK

-854 GVQMDGKKVKV
+854 GVQVDGKKVKV

-911 TITEKSTTIQ
+911 TVTEKGASVIS
-921 TRDGGIIEL
+921 RDGYGTEAL
-930 KKTKR
+930 KNKDVKY
-935 EGHADYIAQ
+935 ADYIAQ
-944 PGESTPLEKIAYAYS
+944 PGEPTPLKKIAYAYS

-1003 SNTEN
+1003 PNTEN

>member
-1 MSIQYAIRD
+1 MSVRVSWGIDSEEEKKIVCYSNETGEKKKIATFDANNFANIFTAFQGTADSEVTKRNVMKNINQYIYD
-10 NSNAIAALNDG
+10 LYLKILNNSYLVGEDQSFKDSKQKILTDFISKINSNNEINKKIIDEMYGKKIG
-21 EEIAKIDIQRLASVM
+21 ELRNNNAKIDEFIKELCIH
-36 TSLKGNNSKNGYRTT
+36 LGFDKNEYNRYDGYYF
-51 VTNLNKEIN
+51 IP
-60 YIYNSLVSN
+60 Y
-69 SFLNKENMTLLNT
+69 
-82 YNSFLNGLITKVRTA
+82 NGLMHGGYNYS
-97 SSINNQVMQNYGV
+97 SSIMLSPVNYFKYKDNALKEYTNKYSKLSDIVNFKISDIPDSFKDYLNRNTAYYNDIILKYVPDNNE
-110 SVDVIIENKDK
+110 I
-121 FSSNSDESASKKLR
+121 
-135 VDYIC
+135 
-140 ENNKEFRT
+140 RT
-148 IFENIKNNHQ
+148 W
-158 IKKSDTNF
+158 IKKYEDTL
-166 FIFGNNKI
+166 
-174 NGWYITEKRFDSNI
+174 E
-188 DTSGTTLD
+188 
-196 DLRKFFDKDYIKCQI
+196 
-211 SSGKKRYAT
+211 
-220 SFYKLNDKGFKQ
+220 DKGFKFGSEKEKLETLVYYGNAG
-232 TSFTTN
+232 TS
-238 ELEELKDR
+238 L
-246 YLFRYV
+246 
-252 PSQNTIDKI
+252 DKQI
-261 LESFEEIIKEN
+261 V
-272 GFELDS
+272 
-278 DKAKISAFS
+278 
-287 LEEFDEINIEIP
+287 EIP
-299 TSVKKISKKTKK
+299 KYVTESSTKNK
-311 QEFDEIIKEGF
+311 EEVVDQVIKYG
-322 RNTGTSFLG
+322 FLG
-331 NFCNI
+331 NSNYGGSFIMYATKPSIMNFPNGEANYKI
-336 VDAHYDGM
+336 
-344 PTESDICYIVQDE
+344 
-357 DKEEF
+357 DKEIVGD
-362 NKYYNIY
+362 YDIY
-369 KYNGDLKL
+369 KYGAKEIDFN
-377 YNKEN
+377 NKVA
-382 LGKYIKNGLEY
+382 LGEYITNGLKY
-393 LFNNNSIE
+393 LHNNNTINS
-401 KLNANNANIKAYF
+401 LVNTNANIKAYF
-414 NSNCGNFLK
+414 NANCGNFLK
-423 KYDSKSGFQEFND
+423 DYDSKSGFQEFND

-444 SANTPYISLTFRYRN
+444 SASTPYVSLTFRYRN
-459 DKGGIQE
+459 DKGGIQKV
-466 ININSVEYPFIKSFN
+466 NINSVEYPFIKSFN

-556 TKVSEDMQYNLG
+556 TKVSEDMQFNLG

-582 GNSGEERENTT
+582 ENGTN
-593 GYLSSN
+593 YLSDR
-599 ASKDEDYTYAG
+599 ASQDENYAKAG
-610 NTKYYT
+610 NTRYLKNGT
-616 KDKKKQRTHRWWET
+616 ENQRSHRWWET
-630 STESSESDNKTL
+630 SVEESNDHNKTL

-683 ISQSELSKYKI
+683 VSQSELSKYKI

-780 QDDLSQGLKEEVSFK
+780 QDDLSQGLKEEISFK

-891 VITNVDIKTD
+891 VITNIDIKTD

-911 TITEKSTTIQ
+911 TVTEKGASVIS
-921 TRDGGIIEL
+921 RDGYGTEAL
-930 KKTKR
+930 KNKDVKY
-935 EGHADYIAQ
+935 ADYIAQ
-944 PGESTPLEKIAYAYS
+944 PGESTPLEQIAYAYS

-1003 SNTEN
+1003 SNTN

>member
-1 MSIQYAIRD
+1 MQKDNFEEKRMSIQYAIRD

-21 EEIAKIDIQRLASVM
+21 EGIAKIDIQRLASVM
-36 TSLKGNNSKNGYRTT
+36 TSLKGNNNKNGYRTT

-60 YIYNSLVSN
+60 YIYNSLVNN
-69 SFLNKENMTLLNT
+69 SFLNKENATLLNT
-82 YNSFLNGLITKVRTA
+82 YNGFLNGLITKVRTA

-110 SVDVIIENKDK
+110 DINFVIENRDK
-121 FSSNSDESASKKLR
+121 FLHNSDKSDSNKLK
-135 VDYIC
+135 VDYVC
-140 ENNKEFRT
+140 KNNKEFEK
-148 IFENIKNNHQ
+148 IFNDIKDKYKIKNP
-158 IKKSDTNF
+158 KKANF
-166 FIFGNNKI
+166 FMFGNNKI
-174 NGWYITEKRFDSNI
+174 NGWYKTEKKFDSNI
-188 DTSGTTLD
+188 DVSGTTLD
-196 DLRKFFDKDYIKCQI
+196 DLRNFFDKDYIYCTV
-211 SSGKKRYAT
+211 SYGKKKHGT
-220 SFYKLNDKGFKQ
+220 SFYELNNEFKD
-232 TSFTTN
+232 TSFRSE
-238 ELEELKDR
+238 ELEILKDR

-261 LESFEEIIKEN
+261 LKSFEEIIKEN
-272 GFELDS
+272 GFEFDS

-331 NFCNI
+331 HFCSI
-336 VDAHYDGM
+336 VDANYGGM
-344 PTESDICYIVQDE
+344 PTESDVCYIVQDE

-377 YNKEN
+377 YNREN

-414 NSNCGNFLK
+414 NDNCGNFLK
-423 KYDSKSGFQEFND
+423 DYDSSFVEFND
-436 VDNYYDFY
+436 VNNYYDFY
-444 SANTPYISLTFRYRN
+444 SASTPYVSLTFRYRN
-459 DKGGIQE
+459 NDGIQE
-466 ININSVEYPFIKSFN
+466 VNINSVEYPFIKSFN

-495 DRDFNSLIKIYD
+495 DRDFNSLINIYD
-507 NKDKSKIIGESTL
+507 DNGNKIGEKTL

-541 SKYSLAA
+541 AKYSLTA

-582 GNSGEERENTT
+582 ENGTN
-593 GYLSSN
+593 YLSSN
-599 ASKDEDYTYAG
+599 ASKNGDYTYAG
-610 NTKYYT
+610 NTKYYI
-616 KDKKKQRTHRWWET
+616 KDKNLQRTHRWWET
-630 STESSESDNKTL
+630 SVEESNDHNRTL
-642 SDRVNSSNQTTIRT
+642 SDRVNSPNQTTIRT
-656 ELVKTLITGY
+656 ELIETLITGY

-683 ISQSELSKYKI
+683 MSQSELSKYKI

-709 YTVMNMVNGIFDNEE
+709 YTVMNMVNSIFDGKDG
-724 EGIKLY
+724 GIKLY
-730 IDESCRNGKDVV
+730 IDESCRSGKDVV

-780 QDDLSQGLKEEVSFK
+780 QDDLSSGLKEEPFFK
-795 NVKKPKL
+795 NNKKPKL

-828 DVIVTDQ
+828 DAIITDQ

-854 GVQMDGKKVKV
+854 GVQTKEGKVEV

-872 TKFKRIRKYEWGP
+872 TKFERIKKYEWGP

-911 TITEKSTTIQ
+911 TITEKGASIIS
-921 TRDGGIIEL
+921 RDGYGTEVL
-930 KKTKR
+930 KKR
-935 EGHADYIAQ
+935 NASYADYIAQ
-944 PGESTPLEKIAYAYS
+944 PGDSTPLDQIAYAYS

-978 KFVQPYTYP
+978 KFVQPFTYP

-1003 SNTEN
+1003 SSTN

>member
-1 MSIQYAIRD
+1 MSVRVSWGIDSEEEKKIVCYSNETGEKNKIATFDANNFANIFTAFQGTADSEVTKRNVMKNINQYIYD
-10 NSNAIAALNDG
+10 LYLKILNNSYLVGEDQSFKDSKQKILTDFISKINSNSETNSYIINNFQNKTVGELRKENGDINELIIQLCNSNKVSENHYDSYSFLPKKVRDYNQPGLIKFPDGDYIKKSSNKLEDYIKENQNLSQLIYVNINDSFKKYLDQNSSLYNNIFLKYIPNNNDLHSWLRNYENNIKNKGFNFGNEKEKIEITTFFAGSPDAQTVEIPKYVTESSTKNKEEVVDQVIKYGFLGNSNYGGSFIMYATKPSIMNFPNG
-21 EEIAKIDIQRLASVM
+21 EANYKID
-36 TSLKGNNSKNGYRTT
+36 
-51 VTNLNKEIN
+51 KEIVGDYDIYKYGAKEIDFN
-60 YIYNSLVSN
+60 NKVALGEYITNGLKYLHNNNTINSLVN
-69 SFLNKENMTLLNT
+69 
-82 YNSFLNGLITKVRTA
+82 
-97 SSINNQVMQNYGV
+97 
-110 SVDVIIENKDK
+110 
-121 FSSNSDESASKKLR
+121 
-135 VDYIC
+135 
-140 ENNKEFRT
+140 
-148 IFENIKNNHQ
+148 
-158 IKKSDTNF
+158 
-166 FIFGNNKI
+166 
-174 NGWYITEKRFDSNI
+174 
-188 DTSGTTLD
+188 
-196 DLRKFFDKDYIKCQI
+196 
-211 SSGKKRYAT
+211 
-220 SFYKLNDKGFKQ
+220 
-232 TSFTTN
+232 
-238 ELEELKDR
+238 
-246 YLFRYV
+246 
-252 PSQNTIDKI
+252 
-261 LESFEEIIKEN
+261 
-272 GFELDS
+272 
-278 DKAKISAFS
+278 
-287 LEEFDEINIEIP
+287 
-299 TSVKKISKKTKK
+299 
-311 QEFDEIIKEGF
+311 
-322 RNTGTSFLG
+322 
-331 NFCNI
+331 
-336 VDAHYDGM
+336 
-344 PTESDICYIVQDE
+344 
-357 DKEEF
+357 
-362 NKYYNIY
+362 
-369 KYNGDLKL
+369 
-377 YNKEN
+377 
-382 LGKYIKNGLEY
+382 
-393 LFNNNSIE
+393 
-401 KLNANNANIKAYF
+401 NNANIKSYF

-423 KYDSKSGFQEFND
+423 DYDSKSGFQEFND

-444 SANTPYISLTFRYRN
+444 SASTPYVSLTFRYRN

-466 ININSVEYPFIKSFN
+466 VNINSVEYPFIKSFN

-507 NKDKSKIIGESTL
+507 NKDKRKIIGESTL

-533 KQENDNEE
+533 KQENDNEKT
-541 SKYSLAA
+541 KYSLTA

-556 TKVSEDMQYNLG
+556 TKVSDDMQFNLG

-582 GNSGEERENTT
+582 ENGTN
-593 GYLSSN
+593 YLSDR
-599 ASKDEDYTYAG
+599 ASQDENYAKAG
-610 NTKYYT
+610 NTRYLKNGSE
-616 KDKKKQRTHRWWET
+616 KQRTHRWWET
-630 STESSESDNKTL
+630 SVEESDDHNRTL

-683 ISQSELSKYKI
+683 VSQSELSKYKI

-780 QDDLSQGLKEEVSFK
+780 QDNLSNELKEEVSFK

-854 GVQMDGKKVKV
+854 GVQIDGKKVKV

-891 VITNVDIKTD
+891 VITNIDIKTD

-911 TITEKSTTIQ
+911 TVTEKGASVIS
-921 TRDGGIIEL
+921 RDGYGTEAL
-930 KKTKR
+930 KNKDVKY
-935 EGHADYIAQ
+935 ADYIAQ
-944 PGESTPLEKIAYAYS
+944 PGDSTPLEQIAYAYS

-1003 SNTEN
+1003 SNTN

>member
-1 MSIQYAIRD
+1 MSIRVSWGIDSEEEKKIVCYSNETGEKKKIATFDANNFANIFTAFQGTTDSEVTKRNVMKNINQYIYDLYLKILNNSYLVGEDQSFKNSKQKILSDFISKIKSNSESNSYIINNFQNKTVGEVRKENSD
-10 NSNAIAALNDG
+10 INEFIIQLCNSNRVSENYYDILDFLPRKARDFYQPGLINFPDGGYIKKSSNKLEDYIKENQNLSQLIYININDDFKKYLDQNSSLYNNIFLKYVPTNNDLYSWLKKYENSVLKNKG
-21 EEIAKIDIQRLASVM
+21 FNFGSEKEKIKITTFFAGSIDKQTVEIPKYVTESSTKNKEEIVDQVIKYGFLGNNPSGSFITYATKPNIMNFPSGEANYKID
-36 TSLKGNNSKNGYRTT
+36 
-51 VTNLNKEIN
+51 KEIVGDYDIYKYGAKEIDFN
-60 YIYNSLVSN
+60 NKVALGEYITNGLKYLHNNNTINSLV
-69 SFLNKENMTLLNT
+69 NT
-82 YNSFLNGLITKVRTA
+82 NT
-97 SSINNQVMQNYGV
+97 
-110 SVDVIIENKDK
+110 
-121 FSSNSDESASKKLR
+121 
-135 VDYIC
+135 
-140 ENNKEFRT
+140 
-148 IFENIKNNHQ
+148 NIK
-158 IKKSDTNF
+158 T
-166 FIFGNNKI
+166 
-174 NGWYITEKRFDSNI
+174 
-188 DTSGTTLD
+188 
-196 DLRKFFDKDYIKCQI
+196 
-211 SSGKKRYAT
+211 
-220 SFYKLNDKGFKQ
+220 
-232 TSFTTN
+232 
-238 ELEELKDR
+238 
-246 YLFRYV
+246 
-252 PSQNTIDKI
+252 
-261 LESFEEIIKEN
+261 
-272 GFELDS
+272 
-278 DKAKISAFS
+278 
-287 LEEFDEINIEIP
+287 
-299 TSVKKISKKTKK
+299 
-311 QEFDEIIKEGF
+311 
-322 RNTGTSFLG
+322 
-331 NFCNI
+331 
-336 VDAHYDGM
+336 
-344 PTESDICYIVQDE
+344 
-357 DKEEF
+357 
-362 NKYYNIY
+362 
-369 KYNGDLKL
+369 
-377 YNKEN
+377 
-382 LGKYIKNGLEY
+382 
-393 LFNNNSIE
+393 
-401 KLNANNANIKAYF
+401 YF
-414 NSNCGNFLK
+414 NANCGNFLK
-423 KYDSKSGFQEFND
+423 KYDSDSFVEFND

-444 SANTPYISLTFRYRN
+444 SASTPYVSLKFRYRN
-459 DKGGIQE
+459 DKGGIQKV
-466 ININSVEYPFIKSFN
+466 NINSVEYPFIKSFN

-495 DRDFNSLIKIYD
+495 DRDFNSLINIYD
-507 NKDKSKIIGESTL
+507 DNGNKIGESTL

-533 KQENDNEE
+533 KQENNNEKA
-541 SKYSLAA
+541 KYSLTA

-556 TKVSEDMQYNLG
+556 TKVSDDMQYNLG

-582 GNSGEERENTT
+582 GNSGVERETST
-593 GYLSSN
+593 GYLSNN
-599 ASKDEDYTYAG
+599 ASTNGDYTYAG

-630 STESSESDNKTL
+630 STESSKSDNKTL

-656 ELVKTLITGY
+656 EIIETLITGY

-683 ISQSELSKYKI
+683 MSQSELSKYKI

-709 YTVMNMVNGIFDNEE
+709 YTVMNMVNGIFDGKDG
-724 EGIKLY
+724 GIKLY

-760 IQEPKQV
+760 VQEPKQV

-780 QDDLSQGLKEEVSFK
+780 QDDLSNGLKEEVSFK
-795 NVKKPKL
+795 NIKKPKL

-840 KAIQKQNAYRRFTY
+840 KAIQKQNVYRRFTY
-854 GVQMDGKKVKV
+854 GVQKTDKGKVEI

-891 VITNVDIKTD
+891 VITNIDIKTD

-911 TITEKSTTIQ
+911 TITEKGASVKS
-921 TRDGGIIEL
+921 RDGYGTEVL
-930 KKTKR
+930 KNKDVKY
-935 EGHADYIAQ
+935 ADYIAQ
-944 PGESTPLEKIAYAYS
+944 PGESTPLDKIAYAYS

-978 KFVQPYTYP
+978 KFVQPFTYP

-1003 SNTEN
+1003 SSTN

-1045 ITNDVLG
+1045 ITNDVLGTNKLN

>member
-1 MSIQYAIRD
+1 MSVRVSWGIDSEEEKKIVCYSNETGEKKKIATFDANNFANIFTAFQGTTDSETTKRNVMKNINQYIYDLYLKILNNSYLVGEDQSFKDSKQKILTDFISKISSNSKTNSYIINNFQNKTVGKLRKENSDINEFIIQLC
-10 NSNAIAALNDG
+10 NSNRVSENHYDNYNFLPKKARDFNQPGLIKFPDGGYIKKSSNKLEDYIKENQNLSQLIYVNINDG
-21 EEIAKIDIQRLASVM
+21 FKKYLDQNSSLYNNIFLKYVPNTNDLKLWLKNYEEALKNKGFDFGSEKQTVEITTFFAGSADKQTVEIPKYVKESSTKNKEEVVDQVIKYGFLGNSNYGGSFIMYATKPNIMNFPSGEANYKID
-36 TSLKGNNSKNGYRTT
+36 
-51 VTNLNKEIN
+51 KEIVGDYDIYKYGAKEIDFN
-60 YIYNSLVSN
+60 NKVALGEYITNGLKYLHNNNTINSLVN
-69 SFLNKENMTLLNT
+69 
-82 YNSFLNGLITKVRTA
+82 
-97 SSINNQVMQNYGV
+97 
-110 SVDVIIENKDK
+110 
-121 FSSNSDESASKKLR
+121 
-135 VDYIC
+135 
-140 ENNKEFRT
+140 
-148 IFENIKNNHQ
+148 
-158 IKKSDTNF
+158 
-166 FIFGNNKI
+166 
-174 NGWYITEKRFDSNI
+174 
-188 DTSGTTLD
+188 
-196 DLRKFFDKDYIKCQI
+196 
-211 SSGKKRYAT
+211 
-220 SFYKLNDKGFKQ
+220 
-232 TSFTTN
+232 
-238 ELEELKDR
+238 
-246 YLFRYV
+246 
-252 PSQNTIDKI
+252 
-261 LESFEEIIKEN
+261 
-272 GFELDS
+272 
-278 DKAKISAFS
+278 
-287 LEEFDEINIEIP
+287 
-299 TSVKKISKKTKK
+299 
-311 QEFDEIIKEGF
+311 
-322 RNTGTSFLG
+322 
-331 NFCNI
+331 
-336 VDAHYDGM
+336 
-344 PTESDICYIVQDE
+344 
-357 DKEEF
+357 
-362 NKYYNIY
+362 
-369 KYNGDLKL
+369 
-377 YNKEN
+377 
-382 LGKYIKNGLEY
+382 
-393 LFNNNSIE
+393 
-401 KLNANNANIKAYF
+401 NNANIKAYF
-414 NSNCGNFLK
+414 NDNCGNFLNE
-423 KYDSKSGFQEFND
+423 YDSSFVEFND
-436 VDNYYDFY
+436 VNNYYDFY
-444 SANTPYISLTFRYRN
+444 SASTPYISLTFRYRN
-459 DKGGIQE
+459 DKGGIQKV
-466 ININSVEYPFIKSFN
+466 NINSVEYPFIKSFN

-495 DRDFNSLIKIYD
+495 DRDFNSLINIYD
-507 NKDKSKIIGESTL
+507 DNGNKIGEKTL

-541 SKYSLAA
+541 TKYSLTA

-556 TKVSEDMQYNLG
+556 TKVSDDMQFNLG

-582 GNSGEERENTT
+582 ENDT

-599 ASKDEDYTYAG
+599 ASKNGDYTYAG

-616 KDKKKQRTHRWWET
+616 KNKESQRTHRWWET
-630 STESSESDNKTL
+630 SVEESNDHNRTL

-656 ELVKTLITGY
+656 ELIETLITGY

-683 ISQSELSKYKI
+683 MSQSELSKYKI

-709 YTVMNMVNGIFDNEE
+709 YTVMNMVNGIFDGKNG
-724 EGIKLY
+724 GIKLY
-730 IDESCRNGKDVV
+730 IDESCRSGKDIV

-780 QDDLSQGLKEEVSFK
+780 QDDLSSGLKEEPFFK
-795 NVKKPKL
+795 NNKKPKL

-854 GVQMDGKKVKV
+854 GVQTKEGKVEV

-872 TKFKRIRKYEWGP
+872 TKFERIRKYEWGP

-911 TITEKSTTIQ
+911 TITEKGPSVKS
-921 TRDGGIIEL
+921 RDGYGTEIL
-930 KKTKR
+930 KNRNVKY
-935 EGHADYIAQ
+935 ADYIAQ
-944 PGESTPLEKIAYAYS
+944 PGDSTPLDQIAYAYS

-978 KFVQPYTYP
+978 KFVQPFTYP

-1003 SNTEN
+1003 SSTN

-1045 ITNDVLG
+1045 ITNDVLGQ

>member
-1 MSIQYAIRD
+1 MSVRVSWGIDSEEEKKIVCYSNETGEKKKIATFDANNFANIFTAFQGTTDSEATKRNVMKNINQYIYDLYLKILNNSYLVGEDQSFKDSKQKILSDFISKIESNSKSNSYIINNFQNKTIKELRKE
-10 NSNAIAALNDG
+10 NSNINEFIVQLCNSNKVSENHYDSYSFLPKKVRDSNQPGLIKIPDGDYIKKSSNKLEDYIKENQNLSQLIYVNINDSFKKYLDQNSSLYNNIFLKYVPNNNDLHSWLRNYENNIKNKGFNFGNEKEKIEITTFFAGSPDTQTVEIPKYVTESSTKNKEEVVDQVIKYGFLGNSNYGGSFIMYATKPSIMNFPNG
-21 EEIAKIDIQRLASVM
+21 EANYKIDKEVVGDYDIYKYGA
-36 TSLKGNNSKNGYRTT
+36 
-51 VTNLNKEIN
+51 KEIDFN
-60 YIYNSLVSN
+60 NKVALGEYITNGLKYLHNNNTINSLV
-69 SFLNKENMTLLNT
+69 NT
-82 YNSFLNGLITKVRTA
+82 
-97 SSINNQVMQNYGV
+97 
-110 SVDVIIENKDK
+110 
-121 FSSNSDESASKKLR
+121 
-135 VDYIC
+135 
-140 ENNKEFRT
+140 
-148 IFENIKNNHQ
+148 
-158 IKKSDTNF
+158 
-166 FIFGNNKI
+166 
-174 NGWYITEKRFDSNI
+174 
-188 DTSGTTLD
+188 
-196 DLRKFFDKDYIKCQI
+196 
-211 SSGKKRYAT
+211 
-220 SFYKLNDKGFKQ
+220 
-232 TSFTTN
+232 
-238 ELEELKDR
+238 
-246 YLFRYV
+246 
-252 PSQNTIDKI
+252 
-261 LESFEEIIKEN
+261 
-272 GFELDS
+272 
-278 DKAKISAFS
+278 
-287 LEEFDEINIEIP
+287 
-299 TSVKKISKKTKK
+299 
-311 QEFDEIIKEGF
+311 
-322 RNTGTSFLG
+322 
-331 NFCNI
+331 
-336 VDAHYDGM
+336 
-344 PTESDICYIVQDE
+344 
-357 DKEEF
+357 
-362 NKYYNIY
+362 
-369 KYNGDLKL
+369 
-377 YNKEN
+377 
-382 LGKYIKNGLEY
+382 
-393 LFNNNSIE
+393 
-401 KLNANNANIKAYF
+401 NANIKAYF
-414 NSNCGNFLK
+414 NDNCGNFLK
-423 KYDSKSGFQEFND
+423 DYDSKSGFQEFND

-444 SANTPYISLTFRYRN
+444 SANTPYVSLTFRYRN
-459 DKGGIQE
+459 DKGGIQKV
-466 ININSVEYPFIKSFN
+466 NINSVEYPFIKSFN

-495 DRDFNSLIKIYD
+495 DRDFNSLINVYD
-507 NKDKSKIIGESTL
+507 NEDKNKVIEKTTL

-533 KQENDNEE
+533 KQKNDNEE
-541 SKYSLAA
+541 TKYSLTA

-582 GNSGEERENTT
+582 ENNT

-599 ASKDEDYTYAG
+599 ASKNGDYTHAG

-616 KDKKKQRTHRWWET
+616 KNKESQRTHRWWET
-630 STESSESDNKTL
+630 SVEESNDHNITL
-642 SDRVNSSNQTTIRT
+642 SDRVNSPNQTTIRT

-730 IDESCRNGKDVV
+730 IDESCRSGKDVV

-760 IQEPKQV
+760 TQEPKQV

-780 QDDLSQGLKEEVSFK
+780 QDNLSQGLKEEISFK

-872 TKFKRIRKYEWGP
+872 TKFERIKKYEWGP

-891 VITNVDIKTD
+891 VITNIDIKTD

-911 TITEKSTTIQ
+911 TITEKGASVIS
-921 TRDGGIIEL
+921 RDGHETGIIT
-930 KKTKR
+930 KKADY
-935 EGHADYIAQ
+935 ADYIAQ
-944 PGESTPLEKIAYAYS
+944 PGESTPLDKIAYAYS

-978 KFVQPYTYP
+978 KFVQPFTYP

-1003 SNTEN
+1003 SNTN

-1037 LEVMSYPN
+1037 LDVMSYPN
-1045 ITNDVLG
+1045 ITNDVLGQ

>member
-21 EEIAKIDIQRLASVM
+21 EGIAKIDIQRLASVM
-36 TSLKGNNSKNGYRTT
+36 TSLKGNNNKNGYRTT

-60 YIYNSLVSN
+60 YIYNSLVNN
-69 SFLNKENMTLLNT
+69 SFLNKENATLLNT
-82 YNSFLNGLITKVRTA
+82 YNGFLNGLITKVRTA

-110 SVDVIIENKDK
+110 DINFVIENRDK
-121 FSSNSDESASKKLR
+121 FLHNSDKSDSNKLK
-135 VDYIC
+135 VDYVC
-140 ENNKEFRT
+140 KNNKEFEK
-148 IFENIKNNHQ
+148 IFNDIKDKYKIKNP
-158 IKKSDTNF
+158 KKANF
-166 FIFGNNKI
+166 FMFGNNKI
-174 NGWYITEKRFDSNI
+174 NGWYKTEKKFDSNI
-188 DTSGTTLD
+188 DVSGTTLD
-196 DLRKFFDKDYIKCQI
+196 DLRNFFDKDYIYCTV
-211 SSGKKRYAT
+211 SYGKKKHGT
-220 SFYKLNDKGFKQ
+220 SFYELNNEFKD
-232 TSFTTN
+232 TSFRSE
-238 ELEELKDR
+238 ELEILKDR

-261 LESFEEIIKEN
+261 LKSFEEIIKEN
-272 GFELDS
+272 GFEFDS

-331 NFCNI
+331 HFCSI
-336 VDAHYDGM
+336 VDANYGGM
-344 PTESDICYIVQDE
+344 PTESDVCYIVQDE

-377 YNKEN
+377 YNREN

-414 NSNCGNFLK
+414 NDNCGNFLK
-423 KYDSKSGFQEFND
+423 EYDSKSGFKEFND
-436 VDNYYDFY
+436 VNNYYDFY
-444 SANTPYISLTFRYRN
+444 SASTPYVSLTFCYRN
-459 DKGGIQE
+459 NDGIQKV
-466 ININSVEYPFIKSFN
+466 NINSVEYPFIKSFN

-495 DRDFNSLIKIYD
+495 DRDFNSLINIYD
-507 NKDKSKIIGESTL
+507 DNGNKIGESTL

-541 SKYSLAA
+541 TKYSLAA

-556 TKVSEDMQYNLG
+556 TKVTEGMQYNLG

-582 GNSGEERENTT
+582 GNSTD
-593 GYLSSN
+593 YLSN
-599 ASKDEDYTYAG
+599 RTDGYTQVG
-610 NTKYYT
+610 NTKYLT
-616 KDKKKQRTHRWWET
+616 DGSENQRTHRWWET
-630 STESSESDNKTL
+630 SVEQSNSHNRTL
-642 SDRVNSSNQTTIRT
+642 SDRVDSSNQTTIRT
-656 ELVKTLITGY
+656 ELIETLITGY

-683 ISQSELSKYKI
+683 SSQSELSKYKI

-709 YTVMNMVNGIFDNEE
+709 YTVMNMVNGIFDNKG

-742 IEDYEKEEESKD
+742 IEDYEKEEESKE

-780 QDDLSQGLKEEVSFK
+780 QDNLSNGLKEEVSFK

-854 GVQMDGKKVKV
+854 GVQVDEDKKVKV

-872 TKFKRIRKYEWGP
+872 TKFKRIKKYEWGP

-891 VITNVDIKTD
+891 VITNIDIKTD

-911 TITEKSTTIQ
+911 TITEKGASIKS
-921 TRDGGIIEL
+921 RDGHETGIIT
-930 KKTKR
+930 KKADY
-935 EGHADYIAQ
+935 ADYIAQ
-944 PGESTPLEKIAYAYS
+944 PGDSTPLDQIAYAYS

-1003 SNTEN
+1003 SSTN

-1045 ITNDVLG
+1045 ITKDVLG

>member
-1 MSIQYAIRD
+1 MSVRVSWGIDSEEEKKIVCYSNETGEKKKIATFDANNFANIFTAFQGTTDSEVTKRNVMKNINQYIYDLYLKILNNSYLVGEDQSFKDSKQKILSDFISKIESNSKSNSYIINNFQNKTIGEIRKENSDINEFIIQLC
-10 NSNAIAALNDG
+10 NSNRVSENHYDSFNFLPRKARDFNQPGLIKFPDGGYIKKSSNKLEDYIKENQNLSQLIYTNINDNFKKYLDQNSLLYNNIFLKYVPSNNDLCSWLGNYENNILKNKGFNFGSEKEKIEITTFFAGSVDKQTVEIPKYVTESSTKNKEEVVDQVIKYGFLGNNPSGSFVTYATKPNIMNFPSG
-21 EEIAKIDIQRLASVM
+21 EANYKID
-36 TSLKGNNSKNGYRTT
+36 
-51 VTNLNKEIN
+51 KEIVGDYDIYKYGAKEIDFN
-60 YIYNSLVSN
+60 NKVALGEYITNGLKYLHNNNTINSLV
-69 SFLNKENMTLLNT
+69 NT
-82 YNSFLNGLITKVRTA
+82 
-97 SSINNQVMQNYGV
+97 
-110 SVDVIIENKDK
+110 
-121 FSSNSDESASKKLR
+121 
-135 VDYIC
+135 
-140 ENNKEFRT
+140 
-148 IFENIKNNHQ
+148 
-158 IKKSDTNF
+158 
-166 FIFGNNKI
+166 
-174 NGWYITEKRFDSNI
+174 
-188 DTSGTTLD
+188 
-196 DLRKFFDKDYIKCQI
+196 
-211 SSGKKRYAT
+211 
-220 SFYKLNDKGFKQ
+220 
-232 TSFTTN
+232 
-238 ELEELKDR
+238 
-246 YLFRYV
+246 
-252 PSQNTIDKI
+252 
-261 LESFEEIIKEN
+261 
-272 GFELDS
+272 
-278 DKAKISAFS
+278 
-287 LEEFDEINIEIP
+287 
-299 TSVKKISKKTKK
+299 
-311 QEFDEIIKEGF
+311 
-322 RNTGTSFLG
+322 
-331 NFCNI
+331 
-336 VDAHYDGM
+336 
-344 PTESDICYIVQDE
+344 
-357 DKEEF
+357 
-362 NKYYNIY
+362 
-369 KYNGDLKL
+369 
-377 YNKEN
+377 
-382 LGKYIKNGLEY
+382 
-393 LFNNNSIE
+393 
-401 KLNANNANIKAYF
+401 NANIKAYF
-414 NSNCGNFLK
+414 NANCGNFLK
-423 KYDSKSGFQEFND
+423 KYDSDSFVEFND

-444 SANTPYISLTFRYRN
+444 SASTPYVSLKFRYRN
-459 DKGGIQE
+459 DKGGIQKV
-466 ININSVEYPFIKSFN
+466 NINSVEYPFIKSFN

-495 DRDFNSLIKIYD
+495 DRDFNSLINIYD
-507 NKDKSKIIGESTL
+507 DNGNKIGESTL

-533 KQENDNEE
+533 KQENNNEKA
-541 SKYSLAA
+541 KYSLTA

-556 TKVSEDMQYNLG
+556 TKVSDDMQYNLG

-582 GNSGEERENTT
+582 GNSGVERETST

-599 ASKDEDYTYAG
+599 ASTNGDYTHAG

-630 STESSESDNKTL
+630 STESSKSDNKTL

-656 ELVKTLITGY
+656 EIIETLITGY

-683 ISQSELSKYKI
+683 MSQSELSKYKI

-709 YTVMNMVNGIFDNEE
+709 YTVMNMVNGIFDGKDG
-724 EGIKLY
+724 GIKLY

-760 IQEPKQV
+760 VQEPKQV

-780 QDDLSQGLKEEVSFK
+780 QDDLSNGLKEEVSFK
-795 NVKKPKL
+795 NIKKPKL

-854 GVQMDGKKVKV
+854 GVQTDDKGKVEV

-891 VITNVDIKTD
+891 VITNIDIKTD

-911 TITEKSTTIQ
+911 TITEKGASVKS
-921 TRDGGIIEL
+921 RDGYGTEVL
-930 KKTKR
+930 KNKDVKY
-935 EGHADYIAQ
+935 ADYIAQ
-944 PGESTPLEKIAYAYS
+944 PGESTPLEQIAYAYS

-978 KFVQPYTYP
+978 KFVQPFTYP

-993 LPVSQSWSNS
+993 LPVSQSWASAKNSNV
-1003 SNTEN
+1003 
-1008 KIGYSHFMSGFYVV
+1008 GYSHFMSGFYVV

>member
-1 MSIQYAIRD
+1 M
-10 NSNAIAALNDG
+10 
-21 EEIAKIDIQRLASVM
+21 
-36 TSLKGNNSKNGYRTT
+36 
-51 VTNLNKEIN
+51 
-60 YIYNSLVSN
+60 
-69 SFLNKENMTLLNT
+69 
-82 YNSFLNGLITKVRTA
+82 
-97 SSINNQVMQNYGV
+97 
-110 SVDVIIENKDK
+110 
-121 FSSNSDESASKKLR
+121 
-135 VDYIC
+135 
-140 ENNKEFRT
+140 
-148 IFENIKNNHQ
+148 
-158 IKKSDTNF
+158 
-166 FIFGNNKI
+166 
-174 NGWYITEKRFDSNI
+174 
-188 DTSGTTLD
+188 
-196 DLRKFFDKDYIKCQI
+196 
-211 SSGKKRYAT
+211 
-220 SFYKLNDKGFKQ
+220 
-232 TSFTTN
+232 
-238 ELEELKDR
+238 
-246 YLFRYV
+246 
-252 PSQNTIDKI
+252 
-261 LESFEEIIKEN
+261 
-272 GFELDS
+272 
-278 DKAKISAFS
+278 
-287 LEEFDEINIEIP
+287 
-299 TSVKKISKKTKK
+299 
-311 QEFDEIIKEGF
+311 
-322 RNTGTSFLG
+322 
-331 NFCNI
+331 
-336 VDAHYDGM
+336 
-344 PTESDICYIVQDE
+344 
-357 DKEEF
+357 
-362 NKYYNIY
+362 
-369 KYNGDLKL
+369 
-377 YNKEN
+377 
-382 LGKYIKNGLEY
+382 
-393 LFNNNSIE
+393 
-401 KLNANNANIKAYF
+401 
-414 NSNCGNFLK
+414 
-423 KYDSKSGFQEFND
+423 
-436 VDNYYDFY
+436 
-444 SANTPYISLTFRYRN
+444 
-459 DKGGIQE
+459 
-466 ININSVEYPFIKSFN
+466 
-481 CVDEGVK
+481 
-488 TFTIKLF
+488 
-495 DRDFNSLIKIYD
+495 IKIYD

-541 SKYSLAA
+541 TKYSLTA

-556 TKVSEDMQYNLG
+556 TKVSEDMQFNLG

-582 GNSGEERENTT
+582 ENGTN
-593 GYLSSN
+593 YLSDR
-599 ASKDEDYTYAG
+599 ASQDENYAKAG
-610 NTKYYT
+610 NTRYLKNGT
-616 KDKKKQRTHRWWET
+616 ENQRTHRWWET
-630 STESSESDNKTL
+630 SVEESNDHNRTL

-683 ISQSELSKYKI
+683 VSQSELSKYKI

-730 IDESCRNGKDVV
+730 IDESCRSGKDVV

-780 QDDLSQGLKEEVSFK
+780 QDDLSQGLKEEISFK

-810 NDLKAVMP
+810 NDLKAIMP

-911 TITEKSTTIQ
+911 TVTEKGASVIS
-921 TRDGGIIEL
+921 RDGYGTEAL
-930 KKTKR
+930 KNKDVKY
-935 EGHADYIAQ
+935 ADYIAQ
-944 PGESTPLEKIAYAYS
+944 PGESTPLEQIAYAYS

-1003 SNTEN
+1003 SNTN

-1045 ITNDVLG
+1045 ITNDVLGTNKLK

>member
-1 MSIQYAIRD
+1 MSVRVSWDIDSEEEKKIVCYSNETGEKKKIATFDANNFANIFTAFQGTTDSETTKRNIMKNINQYIYD
-10 NSNAIAALNDG
+10 LYLKILNNSYLVGEDQSFKDSKQKILTDFISKINSNNEINKKIIDEMYGKKIG
-21 EEIAKIDIQRLASVM
+21 ELRNNNAKIDEFIKELCIH
-36 TSLKGNNSKNGYRTT
+36 LGFDKNEYNRYDGYYF
-51 VTNLNKEIN
+51 IP
-60 YIYNSLVSN
+60 Y
-69 SFLNKENMTLLNT
+69 
-82 YNSFLNGLITKVRTA
+82 NGLTHGGYNYS
-97 SSINNQVMQNYGV
+97 SSIMLSPVNYFKYKDNALKEYTNKYSKLSDIVNFKISDIPDSFKDYLNRNTAYYNDIILKYVPDNNE
-110 SVDVIIENKDK
+110 I
-121 FSSNSDESASKKLR
+121 
-135 VDYIC
+135 
-140 ENNKEFRT
+140 RT
-148 IFENIKNNHQ
+148 W
-158 IKKSDTNF
+158 IKKYEDTL
-166 FIFGNNKI
+166 
-174 NGWYITEKRFDSNI
+174 E
-188 DTSGTTLD
+188 
-196 DLRKFFDKDYIKCQI
+196 
-211 SSGKKRYAT
+211 
-220 SFYKLNDKGFKQ
+220 DKGFKFGSEKEKIETLVYYGNAG
-232 TSFTTN
+232 TS
-238 ELEELKDR
+238 L
-246 YLFRYV
+246 
-252 PSQNTIDKI
+252 DKQI
-261 LESFEEIIKEN
+261 V
-272 GFELDS
+272 
-278 DKAKISAFS
+278 
-287 LEEFDEINIEIP
+287 EIP
-299 TSVKKISKKTKK
+299 KYVTESSTKNK
-311 QEFDEIIKEGF
+311 EEVVDQVIKYG
-322 RNTGTSFLG
+322 FLG
-331 NFCNI
+331 NNTSGSFITYATRADVMKFPSGEANYKI
-336 VDAHYDGM
+336 
-344 PTESDICYIVQDE
+344 
-357 DKEEF
+357 DKEIVGD
-362 NKYYNIY
+362 YDIY
-369 KYNGDLKL
+369 KYGAKEIDFN
-377 YNKEN
+377 NKVA
-382 LGKYIKNGLEY
+382 LGEYITNGLKY
-393 LFNNNSIE
+393 LHNNNTINS
-401 KLNANNANIKAYF
+401 LVNNNANIKSYF

-423 KYDSKSGFQEFND
+423 DYDSKSGFQEFND

-444 SANTPYISLTFRYRN
+444 SASTPYVSLKFRYRN
-459 DKGGIQE
+459 DKGGIQKV
-466 ININSVEYPFIKSFN
+466 NINSVEYPFIKSFN

-495 DRDFNSLIKIYD
+495 DRDFNSLINIYD
-507 NKDKSKIIGESTL
+507 DNGNKIGESTL

-541 SKYSLAA
+541 AKYSLAA

-582 GNSGEERENTT
+582 ENGTN
-593 GYLSSN
+593 YLSDR
-599 ASKDEDYTYAG
+599 ASQDENYAKAG
-610 NTKYYT
+610 NTRYLKNGSE
-616 KDKKKQRTHRWWET
+616 KQRTHRWWET
-630 STESSESDNKTL
+630 SVEESDDHNRTL

-656 ELVKTLITGY
+656 ELVETLITGY

-683 ISQSELSKYKI
+683 VSQSELSKYKI

-730 IDESCRNGKDVV
+730 IDESCRNGGKDVV

-911 TITEKSTTIQ
+911 TVTEKGASVIS
-921 TRDGGIIEL
+921 RDGYGTEAL
-930 KKTKR
+930 KNKDVKY
-935 EGHADYIAQ
+935 ADYIAQ
-944 PGESTPLEKIAYAYS
+944 PGESTPLEQIAYAYS

-978 KFVQPYTYP
+978 KFVQPFTYP

-1003 SNTEN
+1003 PNTEN

>member
-1 MSIQYAIRD
+1 MSVKVSWGIDSEEEKKIVCYSNETGEKKKIATFDANNFANIFTAFQGTTDSEATKRNVMKNINQYIYDLYLKILNNSYLVGEDQSFKDSKQKILSDFISKIESNSKSNSYIINNFQNKTIGEIRKENSDINEFIIQLC
-10 NSNAIAALNDG
+10 NSNRVSENHYDSFNFLPRKARDFNQPGLIKFPDGGYIKKSSNKLEDYIKENQNLSQLIYTNINDNFKKYLDQNSLLYNNIFLKYVPSNNDLCSWLGNYENNILKNKGFNFGSEKEKIEITTFFAGSVDKQTVEIPKYVTESSTKNKEEVVDQVIKYGFLGNNPSGSFVTYATKPNIMNFPSG
-21 EEIAKIDIQRLASVM
+21 EANYKID
-36 TSLKGNNSKNGYRTT
+36 
-51 VTNLNKEIN
+51 KEIVGDYDIYKYGAKEIDFN
-60 YIYNSLVSN
+60 NKVALGEYITNGLKYLHNNNTINSLV
-69 SFLNKENMTLLNT
+69 NT
-82 YNSFLNGLITKVRTA
+82 
-97 SSINNQVMQNYGV
+97 
-110 SVDVIIENKDK
+110 
-121 FSSNSDESASKKLR
+121 
-135 VDYIC
+135 
-140 ENNKEFRT
+140 
-148 IFENIKNNHQ
+148 
-158 IKKSDTNF
+158 
-166 FIFGNNKI
+166 
-174 NGWYITEKRFDSNI
+174 
-188 DTSGTTLD
+188 
-196 DLRKFFDKDYIKCQI
+196 
-211 SSGKKRYAT
+211 
-220 SFYKLNDKGFKQ
+220 
-232 TSFTTN
+232 
-238 ELEELKDR
+238 
-246 YLFRYV
+246 
-252 PSQNTIDKI
+252 
-261 LESFEEIIKEN
+261 
-272 GFELDS
+272 
-278 DKAKISAFS
+278 
-287 LEEFDEINIEIP
+287 
-299 TSVKKISKKTKK
+299 
-311 QEFDEIIKEGF
+311 
-322 RNTGTSFLG
+322 
-331 NFCNI
+331 
-336 VDAHYDGM
+336 
-344 PTESDICYIVQDE
+344 
-357 DKEEF
+357 
-362 NKYYNIY
+362 
-369 KYNGDLKL
+369 
-377 YNKEN
+377 
-382 LGKYIKNGLEY
+382 
-393 LFNNNSIE
+393 
-401 KLNANNANIKAYF
+401 NANIKAYF
-414 NSNCGNFLK
+414 NANCGNFLK
-423 KYDSKSGFQEFND
+423 KYDSDSFVEFND

-444 SANTPYISLTFRYRN
+444 SASTPYVSLKFRYRN
-459 DKGGIQE
+459 DKGGIQKV
-466 ININSVEYPFIKSFN
+466 NINSVEYPFIKSFN

-495 DRDFNSLIKIYD
+495 DRDFNSLINIYD
-507 NKDKSKIIGESTL
+507 DNGNKIGESTL

-533 KQENDNEE
+533 KQENNNEKA
-541 SKYSLAA
+541 KYSLTA

-556 TKVSEDMQYNLG
+556 TKVSDDMQYNLG

-582 GNSGEERENTT
+582 GNSGVERETST

-599 ASKDEDYTYAG
+599 ASTNGDYTYAG

-630 STESSESDNKTL
+630 STESSKSDNKTL

-656 ELVKTLITGY
+656 EIIETLITGY

-683 ISQSELSKYKI
+683 MSQSELSKYKI

-709 YTVMNMVNGIFDNEE
+709 YTVMNMVNGIFDGKDG
-724 EGIKLY
+724 GIKLY

-760 IQEPKQV
+760 VQEPKQV

-780 QDDLSQGLKEEVSFK
+780 QDDLSNGLKEEISFK
-795 NVKKPKL
+795 NIKKPKL

-854 GVQMDGKKVKV
+854 GVQTDDKGKVEV

-891 VITNVDIKTD
+891 VITNIDIKTD

-911 TITEKSTTIQ
+911 TITEKGASVKS
-921 TRDGGIIEL
+921 RDGYGTEVL
-930 KKTKR
+930 KNKDVKY
-935 EGHADYIAQ
+935 ADYIAQ
-944 PGESTPLEKIAYAYS
+944 PGESTPLEQIAYAYS

-978 KFVQPYTYP
+978 KFVQPFTYP

-993 LPVSQSWSNS
+993 LPVSQSWASAKNSNV
-1003 SNTEN
+1003 
-1008 KIGYSHFMSGFYVV
+1008 GYSHFMSGFYVV

>member
-1 MSIQYAIRD
+1 MSVKVSWGIDSEEEKKIVCYSNETGEKKKIATFDANNFANIFTAFQGTTDSEATKRNVMKNINQYIYDLYLKILNNSYLVGEDQSFKDSKQKILSDFISKIESNSKSNSYIINNFQNKTIGEIRKENSDINEFIIQLC
-10 NSNAIAALNDG
+10 NSNRVSENHYDSFNFLPRKARDFNQPGLIKFPDGGYIKKSSNKLEDYIKENQNLSQLIYTNINDNFKKYLDQNSSLYNNIFLKYVPSNNDLYSWLGNYENNILKNKGFNFGSEKEKIEITTFFAGSADKQTVEIPKYVTESSTKNKEEVVDQVIKYGFLGNNPSGSFITYATKPNIMNFPSG
-21 EEIAKIDIQRLASVM
+21 EANYKID
-36 TSLKGNNSKNGYRTT
+36 
-51 VTNLNKEIN
+51 KEIVGDYDIYKYGAKEIDFN
-60 YIYNSLVSN
+60 NKVALGEYITNGLKYLHNNNTINSLV
-69 SFLNKENMTLLNT
+69 NT
-82 YNSFLNGLITKVRTA
+82 
-97 SSINNQVMQNYGV
+97 
-110 SVDVIIENKDK
+110 
-121 FSSNSDESASKKLR
+121 
-135 VDYIC
+135 
-140 ENNKEFRT
+140 
-148 IFENIKNNHQ
+148 
-158 IKKSDTNF
+158 
-166 FIFGNNKI
+166 
-174 NGWYITEKRFDSNI
+174 
-188 DTSGTTLD
+188 
-196 DLRKFFDKDYIKCQI
+196 
-211 SSGKKRYAT
+211 
-220 SFYKLNDKGFKQ
+220 
-232 TSFTTN
+232 
-238 ELEELKDR
+238 
-246 YLFRYV
+246 
-252 PSQNTIDKI
+252 
-261 LESFEEIIKEN
+261 
-272 GFELDS
+272 
-278 DKAKISAFS
+278 
-287 LEEFDEINIEIP
+287 
-299 TSVKKISKKTKK
+299 
-311 QEFDEIIKEGF
+311 
-322 RNTGTSFLG
+322 
-331 NFCNI
+331 
-336 VDAHYDGM
+336 
-344 PTESDICYIVQDE
+344 
-357 DKEEF
+357 
-362 NKYYNIY
+362 
-369 KYNGDLKL
+369 
-377 YNKEN
+377 
-382 LGKYIKNGLEY
+382 
-393 LFNNNSIE
+393 
-401 KLNANNANIKAYF
+401 NANIKAYF
-414 NSNCGNFLK
+414 NANCGNFLK
-423 KYDSKSGFQEFND
+423 KYDSDSFVEFND

-444 SANTPYISLTFRYRN
+444 SASTPYVSLKFRYRN
-459 DKGGIQE
+459 DKGGIQKV
-466 ININSVEYPFIKSFN
+466 NINSVEYPFIKSFN

-495 DRDFNSLIKIYD
+495 DRDFNSLINIYD
-507 NKDKSKIIGESTL
+507 DNGNKIGESTL

-533 KQENDNEE
+533 KQENNNEKA
-541 SKYSLAA
+541 KYSLTA

-556 TKVSEDMQYNLG
+556 TKVSDDMQYNLG

-582 GNSGEERENTT
+582 GNSGVERETST

-599 ASKDEDYTYAG
+599 ASTNGDYTYAG

-630 STESSESDNKTL
+630 STESSKSDNKTL

-656 ELVKTLITGY
+656 EIIETLITGY

-683 ISQSELSKYKI
+683 MSQSELSKYKI

-709 YTVMNMVNGIFDNEE
+709 YTVMNMVNGIFDGKDG
-724 EGIKLY
+724 GIKLY

-760 IQEPKQV
+760 VQEPKQV

-780 QDDLSQGLKEEVSFK
+780 QDDLSNGLKEEVSFK
-795 NVKKPKL
+795 NIKKPKL

-854 GVQMDGKKVKV
+854 GVQKTDKGKVEI

-891 VITNVDIKTD
+891 VITNIDIKTD

-911 TITEKSTTIQ
+911 TITEKGASVKS
-921 TRDGGIIEL
+921 RDGYGTEVL
-930 KKTKR
+930 KNKDVKY
-935 EGHADYIAQ
+935 ADYIAQ
-944 PGESTPLEKIAYAYS
+944 PGESTPLEQIAYAYS

-978 KFVQPYTYP
+978 KFVQPFTYP

-1003 SNTEN
+1003 SSTN

-1045 ITNDVLG
+1045 ITNDVLGTNKLN

>member
-1 MSIQYAIRD
+1 MSVRVSWGIDSEEEKKIVCYSNETGEKKKIATFDANNFANIFTAFQGTTDSEVTKRNVMKNINQYIYDLYLKILNNSYLVGEDQSFKDSKQKILTDFISKISSNSKINKNIINNFQNKTVGDLRKENSDINEFIIQLC
-10 NSNAIAALNDG
+10 NSNRISENHYDGFSFLPTKFRNYNQPGLIKFPDGDYIKKSSNKLEDYTKENQNLSQLIYVDINDNFKKYLDQNSSLYNNIFLKYVPNNNDLYSWLGNYENNVLKNKGFNFGSEEEKIEITTFFAGSADNQTVEIPKFVTESSTKNKEEVVDQVIKYGFLGNNPSGSFIMYATKPNIMNFPSG
-21 EEIAKIDIQRLASVM
+21 EANYKID
-36 TSLKGNNSKNGYRTT
+36 
-51 VTNLNKEIN
+51 KEIVGDYDIYKYGAKEIDFN
-60 YIYNSLVSN
+60 NKVTLGEYITNGLKYLHNNNTINSLVN
-69 SFLNKENMTLLNT
+69 S
-82 YNSFLNGLITKVRTA
+82 
-97 SSINNQVMQNYGV
+97 
-110 SVDVIIENKDK
+110 
-121 FSSNSDESASKKLR
+121 
-135 VDYIC
+135 
-140 ENNKEFRT
+140 
-148 IFENIKNNHQ
+148 
-158 IKKSDTNF
+158 
-166 FIFGNNKI
+166 
-174 NGWYITEKRFDSNI
+174 
-188 DTSGTTLD
+188 
-196 DLRKFFDKDYIKCQI
+196 
-211 SSGKKRYAT
+211 
-220 SFYKLNDKGFKQ
+220 
-232 TSFTTN
+232 
-238 ELEELKDR
+238 
-246 YLFRYV
+246 
-252 PSQNTIDKI
+252 
-261 LESFEEIIKEN
+261 
-272 GFELDS
+272 
-278 DKAKISAFS
+278 
-287 LEEFDEINIEIP
+287 
-299 TSVKKISKKTKK
+299 
-311 QEFDEIIKEGF
+311 
-322 RNTGTSFLG
+322 
-331 NFCNI
+331 
-336 VDAHYDGM
+336 
-344 PTESDICYIVQDE
+344 
-357 DKEEF
+357 
-362 NKYYNIY
+362 
-369 KYNGDLKL
+369 
-377 YNKEN
+377 
-382 LGKYIKNGLEY
+382 
-393 LFNNNSIE
+393 
-401 KLNANNANIKAYF
+401 NANIKAYF

-423 KYDSKSGFQEFND
+423 EYDSKSGFKEFND

-444 SANTPYISLTFRYRN
+444 SASTPYVSLTFCYRN
-459 DKGGIQE
+459 DKGGIQKV
-466 ININSVEYPFIKSFN
+466 NINSVEYPFIKSFN

-495 DRDFNSLIKIYD
+495 DRDFNSLINIYD
-507 NKDKSKIIGESTL
+507 NEDKNKIIEKTTL

-541 SKYSLAA
+541 TKYSLTA

-556 TKVSEDMQYNLG
+556 TKVTEDMQYNLG

-582 GNSGEERENTT
+582 GNSGEEREKTT

-656 ELVKTLITGY
+656 ELIETLITGY

-683 ISQSELSKYKI
+683 SSQSELSKYKI

-709 YTVMNMVNGIFDNEE
+709 YTVMNMVNGIFDSKDG
-724 EGIKLY
+724 GIKLY

-742 IEDYEKEEESKD
+742 IEDYEKEEESKE

-760 IQEPKQV
+760 IQEPKQI

-780 QDDLSQGLKEEVSFK
+780 QDNLSNGLKEEVSFK

-854 GVQMDGKKVKV
+854 GVQVDEDKKVKV

-872 TKFKRIRKYEWGP
+872 TKFKRIKKYEWGP

-891 VITNVDIKTD
+891 VITNIDIKTD

-911 TITEKSTTIQ
+911 TITEKNTTIQ

-935 EGHADYIAQ
+935 EGYADYIAQ
-944 PGESTPLEKIAYAYS
+944 PGDSTPLDQIAYAYS

-978 KFVQPYTYP
+978 KFVQPFTYP

-1003 SNTEN
+1003 SNTN

-1045 ITNDVLG
+1045 ITKDVLG

>member
-1 MSIQYAIRD
+1 MSVKVSWGIDSEEEKKIVCYSNETGEKKKIATFDANNFANIFTAFQGTTDSEATKRNVMKNINQYIYDLYLKILNNSYLVGEDQSFKDSKQKILSDFISKIESNSKSNSYIINNFQNKTIGEIRKENSDINEFIIQLC
-10 NSNAIAALNDG
+10 NSNRVSENHYDSFNFLPRKARDFNQPGLIKFPDGGYIKKSSNKLEDYIKENQNLSQLIYTNINDNFKKYLDQNSLLYNNIFLKYVPSNNDLCSWLGNYENNILKNKGFNFGSEKEKIEITTFFAGSVDKQTVEIPKYVTESSTKNKEEVVDQVIKYGFLGNNPSGSFVTYATKPNIMNFPSG
-21 EEIAKIDIQRLASVM
+21 EANYKID
-36 TSLKGNNSKNGYRTT
+36 
-51 VTNLNKEIN
+51 KEIVGDYDIYKYGAKEIDFN
-60 YIYNSLVSN
+60 NKVALGEYITNGLKYLHNNNTINSLV
-69 SFLNKENMTLLNT
+69 NT
-82 YNSFLNGLITKVRTA
+82 
-97 SSINNQVMQNYGV
+97 
-110 SVDVIIENKDK
+110 
-121 FSSNSDESASKKLR
+121 
-135 VDYIC
+135 
-140 ENNKEFRT
+140 
-148 IFENIKNNHQ
+148 
-158 IKKSDTNF
+158 
-166 FIFGNNKI
+166 
-174 NGWYITEKRFDSNI
+174 
-188 DTSGTTLD
+188 
-196 DLRKFFDKDYIKCQI
+196 
-211 SSGKKRYAT
+211 
-220 SFYKLNDKGFKQ
+220 
-232 TSFTTN
+232 
-238 ELEELKDR
+238 
-246 YLFRYV
+246 
-252 PSQNTIDKI
+252 
-261 LESFEEIIKEN
+261 
-272 GFELDS
+272 
-278 DKAKISAFS
+278 
-287 LEEFDEINIEIP
+287 
-299 TSVKKISKKTKK
+299 
-311 QEFDEIIKEGF
+311 
-322 RNTGTSFLG
+322 
-331 NFCNI
+331 
-336 VDAHYDGM
+336 
-344 PTESDICYIVQDE
+344 
-357 DKEEF
+357 
-362 NKYYNIY
+362 
-369 KYNGDLKL
+369 
-377 YNKEN
+377 
-382 LGKYIKNGLEY
+382 
-393 LFNNNSIE
+393 
-401 KLNANNANIKAYF
+401 NANIKAYF
-414 NSNCGNFLK
+414 NANCGNFLK
-423 KYDSKSGFQEFND
+423 KYDSDSFVEFND

-444 SANTPYISLTFRYRN
+444 SASTPYVSLKFRYRN
-459 DKGGIQE
+459 DKGGIQKV
-466 ININSVEYPFIKSFN
+466 NINSVEYPFIKSFN

-495 DRDFNSLIKIYD
+495 DRDFNSLINIYD
-507 NKDKSKIIGESTL
+507 DNGNKIGESTL

-533 KQENDNEE
+533 KQENNNEKA
-541 SKYSLAA
+541 KYSLTA

-556 TKVSEDMQYNLG
+556 TKVSDDMQYNLG

-582 GNSGEERENTT
+582 GNSGVERETST

-599 ASKDEDYTYAG
+599 ASTNGDYTHAG

-630 STESSESDNKTL
+630 STESSKSDNKTL

-656 ELVKTLITGY
+656 EIIETLITGY

-683 ISQSELSKYKI
+683 MSQSELSKYKI

-709 YTVMNMVNGIFDNEE
+709 YTVMNMVNGIFDGKDG
-724 EGIKLY
+724 GIKLY

-760 IQEPKQV
+760 VQEPKQV

-780 QDDLSQGLKEEVSFK
+780 QDDLSNGLKEEVSFK
-795 NVKKPKL
+795 NIKKPKL

-854 GVQMDGKKVKV
+854 GVQTDDKGKVEV

-872 TKFKRIRKYEWGP
+872 TKFERIKKYEWGP

-891 VITNVDIKTD
+891 VITNIDIKTD

-911 TITEKSTTIQ
+911 TITEKGASVKS
-921 TRDGGIIEL
+921 RDGYGTEVL
-930 KKTKR
+930 KNKDVKY
-935 EGHADYIAQ
+935 ADYIAQ
-944 PGESTPLEKIAYAYS
+944 PGESTPLDKIAYAYS

-978 KFVQPYTYP
+978 KFVQPFTYP

-993 LPVSQSWSNS
+993 LPVSQSWASAKNSNV
-1003 SNTEN
+1003 
-1008 KIGYSHFMSGFYVV
+1008 GYSHFMSGFYVV

>member
-1 MSIQYAIRD
+1 MYCLHRC
-10 NSNAIAALNDG
+10 
-21 EEIAKIDIQRLASVM
+21 R
-36 TSLKGNNSKNGYRTT
+36 
-51 VTNLNKEIN
+51 
-60 YIYNSLVSN
+60 
-69 SFLNKENMTLLNT
+69 
-82 YNSFLNGLITKVRTA
+82 
-97 SSINNQVMQNYGV
+97 NYGNRP
-110 SVDVIIENKDK
+110 I
-121 FSSNSDESASKKLR
+121 FL
-135 VDYIC
+135 C
-140 ENNKEFRT
+140 NN
-148 IFENIKNNHQ
+148 
-158 IKKSDTNF
+158 
-166 FIFGNNKI
+166 
-174 NGWYITEKRFDSNI
+174 
-188 DTSGTTLD
+188 
-196 DLRKFFDKDYIKCQI
+196 
-211 SSGKKRYAT
+211 
-220 SFYKLNDKGFKQ
+220 
-232 TSFTTN
+232 
-238 ELEELKDR
+238 
-246 YLFRYV
+246 
-252 PSQNTIDKI
+252 
-261 LESFEEIIKEN
+261 
-272 GFELDS
+272 
-278 DKAKISAFS
+278 
-287 LEEFDEINIEIP
+287 
-299 TSVKKISKKTKK
+299 
-311 QEFDEIIKEGF
+311 
-322 RNTGTSFLG
+322 
-331 NFCNI
+331 
-336 VDAHYDGM
+336 
-344 PTESDICYIVQDE
+344 
-357 DKEEF
+357 
-362 NKYYNIY
+362 
-369 KYNGDLKL
+369 
-377 YNKEN
+377 
-382 LGKYIKNGLEY
+382 
-393 LFNNNSIE
+393 
-401 KLNANNANIKAYF
+401 
-414 NSNCGNFLK
+414 NCGNFLK
-423 KYDSKSGFQEFND
+423 EYDSKSGFQEFND

-444 SANTPYISLTFRYRN
+444 SASTPYVSLTFCYRN
-459 DKGGIQE
+459 DKGGIQKV
-466 ININSVEYPFIKSFN
+466 NINSVEYPFIKSFN

-507 NKDKSKIIGESTL
+507 NKDKSRIIGESTL

-533 KQENDNEE
+533 KQKNDNEE
-541 SKYSLAA
+541 TKYSLAA

-556 TKVSEDMQYNLG
+556 TKVSDDMQFNLG

-582 GNSGEERENTT
+582 GSGTN
-593 GYLSSN
+593 YLSSN
-599 ASKDEDYTYAG
+599 ASKNGDYTQAG
-610 NTKYYT
+610 NTKYLT
-616 KDKKKQRTHRWWET
+616 DGSESQRTHRWWET

-656 ELVKTLITGY
+656 ELIKTLITGY

-683 ISQSELSKYKI
+683 SSQSELSKYKI

-709 YTVMNMVNGIFDNEE
+709 YTVMNMVNSIFDSKDG
-724 EGIKLY
+724 GIKLY

-780 QDDLSQGLKEEVSFK
+780 KDDDLSQGLKDKKWFEE
-795 NVKKPKL
+795 NKKPKL

-854 GVQMDGKKVKV
+854 GVQVDEDKKVKV

-891 VITNVDIKTD
+891 VITNIDIKTD

-911 TITEKSTTIQ
+911 TITEKNTTIQ

-935 EGHADYIAQ
+935 EGYADYIAQ
-944 PGESTPLEKIAYAYS
+944 PGDSTPLDQIAYAYS

-993 LPVSQSWSNS
+993 LPVSQSWSKS
-1003 SNTEN
+1003 SSTN

-1045 ITNDVLG
+1045 ITKDVLG

>member
-1 MSIQYAIRD
+1 MSVRVSWDIDSEEEKKIVCYSNETGEKKKIATFDANNFANIFTAFQGTADSEVTKRNVMKNINQYIYDLYLKILNNSYLAGEDQSFKDSKQKILTDFISKIKSNSETNSYIINNFQNKTIKELRKE
-10 NSNAIAALNDG
+10 NSNINEFIVQLCNSNKVSENHYDSYSFLPKKVRDSNKPGLIKFPDGDYIKKSSNKLEDYIKENQNLSQLIYVNINDSFKKYLDQNSSLYNNIFLKYVPNNIDLHSWLRNYENNIKNKGFNFGNEKEKIEITTFFAGSPDTQTVEIPKYVTETSTKNKEEVVDQVIKYGFLGSNPSGSFITYATRADVMKFPSG
-21 EEIAKIDIQRLASVM
+21 EANYKID
-36 TSLKGNNSKNGYRTT
+36 
-51 VTNLNKEIN
+51 KEIVGDYDIYKYGAKEIDFN
-60 YIYNSLVSN
+60 NKVALGEYITNGLKYLHNNNTINSLVN
-69 SFLNKENMTLLNT
+69 
-82 YNSFLNGLITKVRTA
+82 
-97 SSINNQVMQNYGV
+97 
-110 SVDVIIENKDK
+110 
-121 FSSNSDESASKKLR
+121 
-135 VDYIC
+135 
-140 ENNKEFRT
+140 
-148 IFENIKNNHQ
+148 
-158 IKKSDTNF
+158 
-166 FIFGNNKI
+166 
-174 NGWYITEKRFDSNI
+174 
-188 DTSGTTLD
+188 
-196 DLRKFFDKDYIKCQI
+196 
-211 SSGKKRYAT
+211 
-220 SFYKLNDKGFKQ
+220 
-232 TSFTTN
+232 
-238 ELEELKDR
+238 
-246 YLFRYV
+246 
-252 PSQNTIDKI
+252 
-261 LESFEEIIKEN
+261 
-272 GFELDS
+272 
-278 DKAKISAFS
+278 
-287 LEEFDEINIEIP
+287 
-299 TSVKKISKKTKK
+299 
-311 QEFDEIIKEGF
+311 
-322 RNTGTSFLG
+322 
-331 NFCNI
+331 
-336 VDAHYDGM
+336 
-344 PTESDICYIVQDE
+344 
-357 DKEEF
+357 
-362 NKYYNIY
+362 
-369 KYNGDLKL
+369 
-377 YNKEN
+377 
-382 LGKYIKNGLEY
+382 
-393 LFNNNSIE
+393 
-401 KLNANNANIKAYF
+401 NNANIKSYF
-414 NSNCGNFLK
+414 NDNCGNFLK
-423 KYDSKSGFQEFND
+423 YYDSKSGFQEFND

-444 SANTPYISLTFRYRN
+444 SASTPYVSLTFRYRN
-459 DKGGIQE
+459 DKGGIQKV
-466 ININSVEYPFIKSFN
+466 NINSVEYPFIKSFN

-507 NKDKSKIIGESTL
+507 DNSNKIGESTL

-556 TKVSEDMQYNLG
+556 TKVSEDMQFNLG

-835 DGNSV
+835 DGNSE

-854 GVQMDGKKVKV
+854 GVQVDGKKVKV

-891 VITNVDIKTD
+891 VITNIDIKTD

-911 TITEKSTTIQ
+911 TVTEKGASVIS
-921 TRDGGIIEL
+921 RDGYGTEAL
-930 KKTKR
+930 KNKDVKY
-935 EGHADYIAQ
+935 ADYIAQ
-944 PGESTPLEKIAYAYS
+944 PGESTPLEQIAYAYS

>member
-1 MSIQYAIRD
+1 MSVRVSWGIDSEEEKKIVCYSNETGEKKKIATFDVNNFANIFTAFQGTTDSEATKRNVMKNINQYIYDLYLKILNNSYLVGEDQSFKDSKQKILSDFISKIESNSKSNSYIINNFQNKTIGEIRKENSDINEFIIQLC
-10 NSNAIAALNDG
+10 NSNRVSENHYDSFNFLPRKARDFNQPGLINFPDGGYIKKSSNKLEDYIKENQNLSQLIYTNINDNFKKYLDQNSLLYNNIFLKYVPSNNDLCSWLGNYENNILKNKGFNFGSEKEKIEITTFFAGSVDKQTVEIPKYVTESSTKNKEEVVDQVIKYGFLGNNPSGSFVTYATKPNIMNFPSG
-21 EEIAKIDIQRLASVM
+21 EANYKID
-36 TSLKGNNSKNGYRTT
+36 
-51 VTNLNKEIN
+51 KEIVGDYDIYKYGAKEIDFN
-60 YIYNSLVSN
+60 NKVALGEYITNGLKYLHNNNTINSLV
-69 SFLNKENMTLLNT
+69 NT
-82 YNSFLNGLITKVRTA
+82 
-97 SSINNQVMQNYGV
+97 
-110 SVDVIIENKDK
+110 
-121 FSSNSDESASKKLR
+121 
-135 VDYIC
+135 
-140 ENNKEFRT
+140 
-148 IFENIKNNHQ
+148 
-158 IKKSDTNF
+158 
-166 FIFGNNKI
+166 
-174 NGWYITEKRFDSNI
+174 
-188 DTSGTTLD
+188 
-196 DLRKFFDKDYIKCQI
+196 
-211 SSGKKRYAT
+211 
-220 SFYKLNDKGFKQ
+220 
-232 TSFTTN
+232 
-238 ELEELKDR
+238 
-246 YLFRYV
+246 
-252 PSQNTIDKI
+252 
-261 LESFEEIIKEN
+261 
-272 GFELDS
+272 
-278 DKAKISAFS
+278 
-287 LEEFDEINIEIP
+287 
-299 TSVKKISKKTKK
+299 
-311 QEFDEIIKEGF
+311 
-322 RNTGTSFLG
+322 
-331 NFCNI
+331 
-336 VDAHYDGM
+336 
-344 PTESDICYIVQDE
+344 
-357 DKEEF
+357 
-362 NKYYNIY
+362 
-369 KYNGDLKL
+369 
-377 YNKEN
+377 
-382 LGKYIKNGLEY
+382 
-393 LFNNNSIE
+393 
-401 KLNANNANIKAYF
+401 NANIKAYF
-414 NSNCGNFLK
+414 NANCGNFLK
-423 KYDSKSGFQEFND
+423 KYDSDSFVEFND

-444 SANTPYISLTFRYRN
+444 SASTPYVSLKFRYRN
-459 DKGGIQE
+459 DKGGIQKV
-466 ININSVEYPFIKSFN
+466 NINSVEYPFIKSFN

-495 DRDFNSLIKIYD
+495 DRDFNSLINIYD
-507 NKDKSKIIGESTL
+507 DNGNKIGESTL

-533 KQENDNEE
+533 KQENNNEKA
-541 SKYSLAA
+541 KYSLTA

-556 TKVSEDMQYNLG
+556 TKVSDDMQYNLG

-582 GNSGEERENTT
+582 GNSGVERETST

-599 ASKDEDYTYAG
+599 ASTNGDYTHAG

-630 STESSESDNKTL
+630 STESSKSDNKTL

-656 ELVKTLITGY
+656 EIIETLITGY

-683 ISQSELSKYKI
+683 MSQSELSKYKI

-709 YTVMNMVNGIFDNEE
+709 YTVMNMVNGIFDGKDG
-724 EGIKLY
+724 GIKLY

-760 IQEPKQV
+760 VQEPKQV

-780 QDDLSQGLKEEVSFK
+780 QDDLSNGLKEEISFK
-795 NVKKPKL
+795 NIKKPKL

-854 GVQMDGKKVKV
+854 GVQTDDKGKVEV

-891 VITNVDIKTD
+891 VITNIDIKTD

-911 TITEKSTTIQ
+911 TITEKGASVKS
-921 TRDGGIIEL
+921 RDGYGTEVL
-930 KKTKR
+930 KNKDVKY
-935 EGHADYIAQ
+935 ADYIAQ
-944 PGESTPLEKIAYAYS
+944 PGESTPLEQIAYAYS

-978 KFVQPYTYP
+978 KFVQPFTYP

-993 LPVSQSWSNS
+993 LPVSQSWASAKNSNV
-1003 SNTEN
+1003 
-1008 KIGYSHFMSGFYVV
+1008 GYSHFMSGFYVV

>member
-1 MSIQYAIRD
+1 MSVKVSWGIDSEEEKKIVCYSNETGEKKKIATFDANNFANIFTAFQGTTDSEVTKRNVMKNINQYIYDLYLKILNNSYLVGEDQSFKDSKQKILSDFISKIESNSKSNSYIINNFQNKTIGEIRKENSDINEFIIQLC
-10 NSNAIAALNDG
+10 NSNRVSENHYDSFNFLPRKARDFNQPGLINFPDGGYIKKSSNKLEDYIKENQNLSQLIYTNINDNFKKYLDQNSLLYNNIFLKYVPSNNDLCSWLGNYENNILKNKGFNFGSEKEKIEITTFFAGSADKQTVEIPKYVTESSTKNKEEVVDQVIKYGFLGNNPSGSFITYATKPNIMNFPSG
-21 EEIAKIDIQRLASVM
+21 EANYKID
-36 TSLKGNNSKNGYRTT
+36 
-51 VTNLNKEIN
+51 KEIVGDYDIYKYGAKEIDFN
-60 YIYNSLVSN
+60 NKVALGEYITNGLKYLHNNNTINSLV
-69 SFLNKENMTLLNT
+69 NT
-82 YNSFLNGLITKVRTA
+82 
-97 SSINNQVMQNYGV
+97 
-110 SVDVIIENKDK
+110 
-121 FSSNSDESASKKLR
+121 
-135 VDYIC
+135 
-140 ENNKEFRT
+140 
-148 IFENIKNNHQ
+148 
-158 IKKSDTNF
+158 
-166 FIFGNNKI
+166 
-174 NGWYITEKRFDSNI
+174 
-188 DTSGTTLD
+188 
-196 DLRKFFDKDYIKCQI
+196 
-211 SSGKKRYAT
+211 
-220 SFYKLNDKGFKQ
+220 
-232 TSFTTN
+232 
-238 ELEELKDR
+238 
-246 YLFRYV
+246 
-252 PSQNTIDKI
+252 
-261 LESFEEIIKEN
+261 
-272 GFELDS
+272 
-278 DKAKISAFS
+278 
-287 LEEFDEINIEIP
+287 
-299 TSVKKISKKTKK
+299 
-311 QEFDEIIKEGF
+311 
-322 RNTGTSFLG
+322 
-331 NFCNI
+331 
-336 VDAHYDGM
+336 
-344 PTESDICYIVQDE
+344 
-357 DKEEF
+357 
-362 NKYYNIY
+362 
-369 KYNGDLKL
+369 
-377 YNKEN
+377 
-382 LGKYIKNGLEY
+382 
-393 LFNNNSIE
+393 
-401 KLNANNANIKAYF
+401 NANIKAYF
-414 NSNCGNFLK
+414 NANCGNFLK
-423 KYDSKSGFQEFND
+423 KYDSDSFVEFND

-444 SANTPYISLTFRYRN
+444 SASTPYVSLKFRYRN
-459 DKGGIQE
+459 DKGGIQKV
-466 ININSVEYPFIKSFN
+466 NINSVEYPFIKSFN

-495 DRDFNSLIKIYD
+495 DRDFNSLINIYD
-507 NKDKSKIIGESTL
+507 DNGNKIGESTL

-533 KQENDNEE
+533 KQENNNEKA
-541 SKYSLAA
+541 KYSLTA

-556 TKVSEDMQYNLG
+556 TKVSDDMQYNLG

-582 GNSGEERENTT
+582 GNSGVERETST

-599 ASKDEDYTYAG
+599 ASTNGDYTHAG

-630 STESSESDNKTL
+630 STESSKSDNKTL

-656 ELVKTLITGY
+656 EIIETLITGY

-683 ISQSELSKYKI
+683 MSQSELSKYKI

-709 YTVMNMVNGIFDNEE
+709 YTVMNMVNGIFDGKDG
-724 EGIKLY
+724 GIKLY

-760 IQEPKQV
+760 VQEPKQV

-780 QDDLSQGLKEEVSFK
+780 QDDLSNGLKEEISFK
-795 NVKKPKL
+795 NIKKPKL

-854 GVQMDGKKVKV
+854 GVQTDDKGKVEV

-891 VITNVDIKTD
+891 VITNIDIKTD

-911 TITEKSTTIQ
+911 TITEKGAFVKS
-921 TRDGGIIEL
+921 RDGYGTEVL
-930 KKTKR
+930 KNKDVKY
-935 EGHADYIAQ
+935 ADYIAQ
-944 PGESTPLEKIAYAYS
+944 PGESTPLEQIAYAYS

-978 KFVQPYTYP
+978 KFVQPFTYP

-993 LPVSQSWSNS
+993 LPVSQSWASAKNSNV
-1003 SNTEN
+1003 
-1008 KIGYSHFMSGFYVV
+1008 GYSHFMSGFYVV

>member
-1 MSIQYAIRD
+1 MNFPS
-10 NSNAIAALNDG
+10 G
-21 EEIAKIDIQRLASVM
+21 EANYKID
-36 TSLKGNNSKNGYRTT
+36 
-51 VTNLNKEIN
+51 KEIVGDYDIYKYGAKEIDFN
-60 YIYNSLVSN
+60 NKVALGEYITNGLKYLHNNNTINSLV
-69 SFLNKENMTLLNT
+69 NT
-82 YNSFLNGLITKVRTA
+82 
-97 SSINNQVMQNYGV
+97 
-110 SVDVIIENKDK
+110 
-121 FSSNSDESASKKLR
+121 
-135 VDYIC
+135 
-140 ENNKEFRT
+140 
-148 IFENIKNNHQ
+148 
-158 IKKSDTNF
+158 
-166 FIFGNNKI
+166 
-174 NGWYITEKRFDSNI
+174 
-188 DTSGTTLD
+188 
-196 DLRKFFDKDYIKCQI
+196 
-211 SSGKKRYAT
+211 
-220 SFYKLNDKGFKQ
+220 
-232 TSFTTN
+232 
-238 ELEELKDR
+238 
-246 YLFRYV
+246 
-252 PSQNTIDKI
+252 
-261 LESFEEIIKEN
+261 
-272 GFELDS
+272 
-278 DKAKISAFS
+278 
-287 LEEFDEINIEIP
+287 
-299 TSVKKISKKTKK
+299 
-311 QEFDEIIKEGF
+311 
-322 RNTGTSFLG
+322 
-331 NFCNI
+331 
-336 VDAHYDGM
+336 
-344 PTESDICYIVQDE
+344 
-357 DKEEF
+357 
-362 NKYYNIY
+362 
-369 KYNGDLKL
+369 
-377 YNKEN
+377 
-382 LGKYIKNGLEY
+382 
-393 LFNNNSIE
+393 
-401 KLNANNANIKAYF
+401 NANIKAYF
-414 NSNCGNFLK
+414 NANCGNFLK
-423 KYDSKSGFQEFND
+423 KYDSDSFVEFND

-444 SANTPYISLTFRYRN
+444 SASTPYVSLKFRYRN
-459 DKGGIQE
+459 DKGGIQKV
-466 ININSVEYPFIKSFN
+466 NINSVEYPFIKSFN

-495 DRDFNSLIKIYD
+495 DRDFNSLINIYD
-507 NKDKSKIIGESTL
+507 DNGNKIGESTL

-533 KQENDNEE
+533 KQENNNEKA
-541 SKYSLAA
+541 KYSLTA

-556 TKVSEDMQYNLG
+556 TKVSDDMQYNLG

-582 GNSGEERENTT
+582 GNSGVERETST

-599 ASKDEDYTYAG
+599 ASTNGDYTYAG

-630 STESSESDNKTL
+630 STESSKSDNKTL

-656 ELVKTLITGY
+656 EIIETLITGY

-683 ISQSELSKYKI
+683 MSQSELSKYKI

-709 YTVMNMVNGIFDNEE
+709 YTVMNMVNGIFDGKDG
-724 EGIKLY
+724 GIKLY

-760 IQEPKQV
+760 VQEPKQV

-780 QDDLSQGLKEEVSFK
+780 QDDLSNGLKEEVSFK
-795 NVKKPKL
+795 NIKKPKL

-854 GVQMDGKKVKV
+854 GVQKTDKGKVEV

-891 VITNVDIKTD
+891 VITNIDIKTD

-911 TITEKSTTIQ
+911 TITEKGASVKS
-921 TRDGGIIEL
+921 RDGYGTEVL
-930 KKTKR
+930 KNKDVKY
-935 EGHADYIAQ
+935 ADYIAQ
-944 PGESTPLEKIAYAYS
+944 PGESTPLDKIAYAYS

-978 KFVQPYTYP
+978 KFVQPFTYP

-1003 SNTEN
+1003 SSTN

-1045 ITNDVLG
+1045 ITNDVLGTNKLN

>member
-1 MSIQYAIRD
+1 MSVRVSWGIDSEEEKKIVCYSNETGREKKIATFDANNFANIFTAFQGTTDSEVTKRNVMKNINQYIYDLYLKILNNSYLVGEDQSFKDSKQKTLRDFISKINSNSKTNSYIINNFQNKTVGEIRKKNSDINEFIIQLCNSNRVSENHYDSFNFLPRKVRDSNQPGLIKFPDGDYIKKSSNKLEDYIKENQNLSQLIYVNINDSFKKYLDQNSSLYNNIFLKYVPNNNDLRSWLGNYENNILKNKGFNFGSEKEKTEITTFFAGSADNQTVEIPKYVTESSTKNKEEVVDQVIKYGFLGNNPSGSFITYATKPNIMNFPSGEANYKID
-10 NSNAIAALNDG
+10 KEIVGDYDIYKYGAKEIDFNNKVALGEYITNGLKYLHNNNTINSLVNSNAD
-21 EEIAKIDIQRLASVM
+21 
-36 TSLKGNNSKNGYRTT
+36 
-51 VTNLNKEIN
+51 
-60 YIYNSLVSN
+60 
-69 SFLNKENMTLLNT
+69 
-82 YNSFLNGLITKVRTA
+82 
-97 SSINNQVMQNYGV
+97 
-110 SVDVIIENKDK
+110 
-121 FSSNSDESASKKLR
+121 
-135 VDYIC
+135 
-140 ENNKEFRT
+140 
-148 IFENIKNNHQ
+148 
-158 IKKSDTNF
+158 
-166 FIFGNNKI
+166 
-174 NGWYITEKRFDSNI
+174 
-188 DTSGTTLD
+188 
-196 DLRKFFDKDYIKCQI
+196 
-211 SSGKKRYAT
+211 
-220 SFYKLNDKGFKQ
+220 
-232 TSFTTN
+232 
-238 ELEELKDR
+238 
-246 YLFRYV
+246 
-252 PSQNTIDKI
+252 
-261 LESFEEIIKEN
+261 
-272 GFELDS
+272 
-278 DKAKISAFS
+278 
-287 LEEFDEINIEIP
+287 
-299 TSVKKISKKTKK
+299 
-311 QEFDEIIKEGF
+311 
-322 RNTGTSFLG
+322 
-331 NFCNI
+331 
-336 VDAHYDGM
+336 
-344 PTESDICYIVQDE
+344 
-357 DKEEF
+357 
-362 NKYYNIY
+362 
-369 KYNGDLKL
+369 
-377 YNKEN
+377 
-382 LGKYIKNGLEY
+382 
-393 LFNNNSIE
+393 
-401 KLNANNANIKAYF
+401 IKAYF
-414 NSNCGNFLK
+414 NDNCGNFLNE
-423 KYDSKSGFQEFND
+423 YDSKSGFQEFND

-444 SANTPYISLTFRYRN
+444 SASTPYVSLTFRYRN
-459 DKGGIQE
+459 DKGDIQE
-466 ININSVEYPFIKSFN
+466 VNINSVEYPFIKSFN

-533 KQENDNEE
+533 KQKNDNEE
-541 SKYSLAA
+541 AKYSLTA

-582 GNSGEERENTT
+582 GNIGEKRKESTD
-593 GYLSSN
+593 YLSN
-599 ASKDEDYTYAG
+599 RMDGYTQAG
-610 NTKYYT
+610 NTKYLT
-616 KDKKKQRTHRWWET
+616 DNSKKQRTHRWWET

-656 ELVKTLITGY
+656 ELIETLIIGY

-683 ISQSELSKYKI
+683 TSQSELSKYKI

-709 YTVMNMVNGIFDNEE
+709 YTVMNMVNSIFDGKN

-780 QDDLSQGLKEEVSFK
+780 QDDLSYGLKDKKWFEE
-795 NVKKPKL
+795 NKKPKL

-854 GVQMDGKKVKV
+854 GVQVDKGKVKV

-891 VITNVDIKTD
+891 VITNIDIKTD

-911 TITEKSTTIQ
+911 TITEKNTTIQ

-935 EGHADYIAQ
+935 EGYADYIAQ
-944 PGESTPLEKIAYAYS
+944 PGESTPLDQIAYAYS

-978 KFVQPYTYP
+978 KFVQPFTYP

-1003 SNTEN
+1003 SSAN

-1045 ITNDVLG
+1045 ITNDVLGPTS

>member
-1 MSIQYAIRD
+1 MSVRVSWGIDSEEEKKIVCYSNETGEKKKIATFDANNFANIFTAFQGTADSEVTKRNVIKNINQYIYDLYLKILNNSYLAGEDQSFKDSKQETLNNFISKIESNSETNSYIINNFQNKTVGELRKENSDINELIIQLC
-10 NSNAIAALNDG
+10 NSNRVSENHYDGFSFLPIKFRDHNQPGFIKFPDGDYIKKSSNKLEDYIKENQNLSQLIYVDINDSFKKYLDQNSSLYNNIFLKYVPSINDLYSWLSNYENNILKNKGFNFGSEEEKIEIITFFAGSSDKQTVEIPKYVTESSTKNKEEVVDQVIKYGFLGSNPSGSFITYATRADVMKFPSG
-21 EEIAKIDIQRLASVM
+21 EANYKID
-36 TSLKGNNSKNGYRTT
+36 
-51 VTNLNKEIN
+51 KEIVGDYDIYKYGAKEIDFN
-60 YIYNSLVSN
+60 NKVALGEYITNGLKYLHNNNTINSLVN
-69 SFLNKENMTLLNT
+69 
-82 YNSFLNGLITKVRTA
+82 
-97 SSINNQVMQNYGV
+97 
-110 SVDVIIENKDK
+110 
-121 FSSNSDESASKKLR
+121 
-135 VDYIC
+135 
-140 ENNKEFRT
+140 
-148 IFENIKNNHQ
+148 
-158 IKKSDTNF
+158 
-166 FIFGNNKI
+166 
-174 NGWYITEKRFDSNI
+174 
-188 DTSGTTLD
+188 
-196 DLRKFFDKDYIKCQI
+196 
-211 SSGKKRYAT
+211 
-220 SFYKLNDKGFKQ
+220 
-232 TSFTTN
+232 
-238 ELEELKDR
+238 
-246 YLFRYV
+246 
-252 PSQNTIDKI
+252 
-261 LESFEEIIKEN
+261 
-272 GFELDS
+272 
-278 DKAKISAFS
+278 
-287 LEEFDEINIEIP
+287 
-299 TSVKKISKKTKK
+299 
-311 QEFDEIIKEGF
+311 
-322 RNTGTSFLG
+322 
-331 NFCNI
+331 
-336 VDAHYDGM
+336 
-344 PTESDICYIVQDE
+344 
-357 DKEEF
+357 
-362 NKYYNIY
+362 
-369 KYNGDLKL
+369 
-377 YNKEN
+377 
-382 LGKYIKNGLEY
+382 
-393 LFNNNSIE
+393 
-401 KLNANNANIKAYF
+401 NNANIKSYF
-414 NSNCGNFLK
+414 NDNCGNFLK
-423 KYDSKSGFQEFND
+423 DYDSKSGFQEFND

-444 SANTPYISLTFRYRN
+444 SASTPYVSLTFRYRN
-459 DKGGIQE
+459 DKGGIQKV
-466 ININSVEYPFIKSFN
+466 NINSVEYPFIKSFN

-533 KQENDNEE
+533 KQENNDEE
-541 SKYSLAA
+541 TKYSLTA

-556 TKVSEDMQYNLG
+556 TKVSEDMQFNLG

-616 KDKKKQRTHRWWET
+616 KDKKNQRTHRWWET
-630 STESSESDNKTL
+630 SVEESDDHNRTL

-683 ISQSELSKYKI
+683 VSQSELSKYKI

-780 QDDLSQGLKEEVSFK
+780 QDDLSQGLKEEISFK

-854 GVQMDGKKVKV
+854 GVQVDGKKVKV

-911 TITEKSTTIQ
+911 TITEKSTTMQ

-935 EGHADYIAQ
+935 EGYADYIAQ
-944 PGESTPLEKIAYAYS
+944 PGDSTPLDQIAYAYS

-1003 SNTEN
+1003 SNTN

-1022 TKITHDINDSGFRTI
+1022 TKITHDISDSGFRTI

>member
-1 MSIQYAIRD
+1 MSVRVSWGIDSEEEKKIVCYSNETGEKKKIATFDANNFANIFTAFQGTTDSEVTKRNVIKNINQYIYD
-10 NSNAIAALNDG
+10 LYLKILNNSYLVGEDQSFKDSKQKILTDFISKINSNNEINKKIIDEMYGKKIG
-21 EEIAKIDIQRLASVM
+21 ELRNNNAKIDEFIKELCIHLGFDKNEYNRYDGYYFIPYNGLTHGGYNYSSSIMLSPVNYFKYKDN
-36 TSLKGNNSKNGYRTT
+36 SLKEYTNKYSKLSDIVNFKISDIPDSFKDYLNRNTAYYNDIILKYVPDNNEIRTW
-51 VTNLNKEIN
+51 
-60 YIYNSLVSN
+60 
-69 SFLNKENMTLLNT
+69 
-82 YNSFLNGLITKVRTA
+82 
-97 SSINNQVMQNYGV
+97 
-110 SVDVIIENKDK
+110 
-121 FSSNSDESASKKLR
+121 
-135 VDYIC
+135 
-140 ENNKEFRT
+140 
-148 IFENIKNNHQ
+148 
-158 IKKSDTNF
+158 IKKYEDTL
-166 FIFGNNKI
+166 
-174 NGWYITEKRFDSNI
+174 E
-188 DTSGTTLD
+188 
-196 DLRKFFDKDYIKCQI
+196 
-211 SSGKKRYAT
+211 
-220 SFYKLNDKGFKQ
+220 DKGFKFGSEKEKIETLVYYGNAGTSLDKQ
-232 TSFTTN
+232 T
-238 ELEELKDR
+238 
-246 YLFRYV
+246 V
-252 PSQNTIDKI
+252 
-261 LESFEEIIKEN
+261 
-272 GFELDS
+272 
-278 DKAKISAFS
+278 
-287 LEEFDEINIEIP
+287 EIP
-299 TSVKKISKKTKK
+299 KYVTESSTKNK
-311 QEFDEIIKEGF
+311 EEVIDQVIKYG
-322 RNTGTSFLG
+322 FLG
-331 NFCNI
+331 NNPSGSFITYATRADIMNFPSGEENYKIDKDI
-336 VDAHYDGM
+336 VGDYD
-344 PTESDICYIVQDE
+344 
-357 DKEEF
+357 
-362 NKYYNIY
+362 IY
-369 KYNGDLKL
+369 KYGAKEIDFN
-377 YNKEN
+377 NKVA
-382 LGKYIKNGLEY
+382 LGEYITNGLKY
-393 LFNNNSIE
+393 LHNNNTINS
-401 KLNANNANIKAYF
+401 LVNNNANIKSYF

-423 KYDSKSGFQEFND
+423 DYDSKSGFQEFND

-444 SANTPYISLTFRYRN
+444 SASTPYVSLTFCYRN
-459 DKGGIQE
+459 DKGGIQKV
-466 ININSVEYPFIKSFN
+466 NINSVEYPFIKSFN

-495 DRDFNSLIKIYD
+495 DRDFNSLINIYND
-507 NKDKSKIIGESTL
+507 NGDKIGESTL

-556 TKVSEDMQYNLG
+556 TKVSEDMQFNLG
-568 IIFGYSETNPKLTQ
+568 IIFGYSETNPKLTH
-582 GNSGEERENTT
+582 GVEGIERTKST
-593 GYLSSN
+593 DYLSN
-599 ASKDEDYTYAG
+599 RIDGYTQAG
-610 NTKYYT
+610 NTKYLT
-616 KDKKKQRTHRWWET
+616 NNSTNQRTHRWWET

-656 ELVKTLITGY
+656 ELVKTLIIGY

-683 ISQSELSKYKI
+683 ASQSELSKYKI

-709 YTVMNMVNGIFDNEE
+709 YTVMNMVNSIFDSKDG
-724 EGIKLY
+724 GIKLY
-730 IDESCRNGKDVV
+730 IDESCKNGGKDVV

-760 IQEPKQV
+760 VQEPKQV

-780 QDDLSQGLKEEVSFK
+780 QDDLSYGLKDKKWFEE
-795 NVKKPKL
+795 NKKPKL

-854 GVQMDGKKVKV
+854 GVQVDKDKKVKV

-872 TKFKRIRKYEWGP
+872 TKFEKIRKYEWGP

-891 VITNVDIKTD
+891 VITNIDIKTD

-911 TITEKSTTIQ
+911 TITEKSTTMQ

-935 EGHADYIAQ
+935 EGYADYIAQ

-978 KFVQPYTYP
+978 KFVQPFTYP

-993 LPVSQSWSNS
+993 LPVSQSWSKS
-1003 SNTEN
+1003 SNAN